1 MASGKYDYLHKKNG
15 YGKVKEVE
23 YGDTM
28 ETVSAS
34 SDAPSANSYKPRQ
47 TKIRTS
53 ALDAAHLRND
63 RSRLK
68 SEIGKIQNTLVSGE
82 LYKNGANKAAAD
94 RDYHNK
100 YNRMKSLEKELATID
115 TKLKSYEYDEYLD
128 DLHENNFGGRFEANL
143 AQGRLSQDS
152 SAAWNKYLSNPTDEN
167 RQLAEHIDYVA
178 EQFGANNKK
187 VLAEDGLISKSLA
200 NYLPQLKD
208 QTKAQIIGGLGGA
221 AAGAGVALGAGLL
234 APTPEEVVTVPTL
247 AVKGLKTGIT
257 AASGLYSYGNM
268 RGAAFR
274 ELISSGVD
282 EETARAAASDEA
294 LISGL
299 IEMADTGI
307 DIKMLGIGK
316 LIDNVGKFGLKTAT
330 KLLAKEGTEAA
341 TEKSIKKVVS
351 ALGKYGLNIAQEAA
365 EEGSQEIVSIANQQR
380 ALEGNTGKADL
391 LLNSIRKGFNLNA
404 AEKGQVL
411 ESAAEG
417 AKIASMLGGAT
428 MVGTGIA
435 NRAIDNRNNRMYSE
449 TGRTFSETGT
459 VDDVIK
465 TGLESAPETE
475 SYRLAQEIQAKREAG
490 IEPTYAEIGK
500 LHIENI
506 RTINE
511 EEGNSEINTEETY
524 EISAS
529 EPFSHNDI
537 REPLYNNGVN
547 NVEFTNADR
556 LLNELAIE
564 TQTAKLSE
572 AENHFGE
579 NGKKAFRNY
588 YQQEN
593 SVEDYYNGFSRFY
606 EAGKVGL
613 PFDKVNTV
621 YSKGISPAVQY
632 AAYAAGQNDENVY
645 LKRDKSASKV
655 FYPKGNLVINEYS
668 EKLSKAEADFYNR
681 LSAITGNKIEFV
693 GMDSIAD
700 GAADGSYSKGLINAE
715 IGTEETRYVV
725 ISHEITHG
733 LQRTSPQEYRAY
745 RNYAVQLAE
754 KSNGG
759 DVSIVEQ
766 YSRLYKT
773 DTENA
778 MDEVAADFTKRIF
791 KDKTEME
798 RFINDN
804 IQDNRNML
812 EKFFDTVKAF
822 VDKIKNAFKGDKN
835 AMDKA
840 AVDEFGTTISEL
852 EEARRLWLKALKA
865 TDEKV
870 KATQKQEWSDIE
882 ENNTVKYSLNPKFAR
897 QIDNWDGK
905 SNTIFKVGTT
915 SDALKSIGIKDKGII
930 WYGTKIAKILEKHHK
945 ITRDIIKQVPNILEN
960 PVLIMKSQK
969 FGTRIVLMGELM
981 DSDNNPIVAVLEL
994 QPTNKGGQVLD
1005 LNIIA
1010 SAYVKDDNPIGFIK
1024 RSELLYIDENKERT
1038 EKWFNAVGLQ
1048 LPSVAKPFGSI
1059 GKVTYNDG
1067 NVNIEGIPF
1076 REYMQANDIQFSLKN
1091 KNLDID
1097 SRIPF
1102 THLRNYI
1109 NVSKGD
1115 SASLNKLEDAV
1126 KGIKRGTYVNK
1137 ATEYMADINR
1147 ETINKALHPKSGK
1160 MNNFST
1166 RYIDNLNAMQ
1176 VLPELFREAVY
1187 IDSKPPQKSK
1197 NKGKA
1202 IQNYHHF
1209 VAPLYMNNDEYRALI
1224 TAREKTNSN
1233 TLYVL
1238 RVEVLPIKKRQS
1250 VGSSANAVSLLR
1262 GLPFDISVADLVNG
1276 VNIYDYSNQSAKS
1289 YGIQDVKFSL
1299 KKPVEESGNLIALH
1313 NLTREKLEKTLK
1325 LGGFPMPSIAIT
1337 KADIPHTNF
1346 GDITLVMSKSTID
1359 PKANK
1364 KNVVYSADAW
1374 TPVFPQIEYEA
1385 DRKVQSKISKKF
1397 YELANKLGYDAV
1409 RPMYNYVNDMERELQ
1424 VNNGEKGIIDKLKED
1439 TSMMNLYL
1447 ADVGKEQVQPIY
1459 KEVITK
1465 LKDSEVE
1472 LYEYLIKGLG
1482 KDTLLDLTPKN
1493 GESPITRRRAWLEE
1507 HEESLKTVYGDY
1519 LKKTGIPEE
1528 TVNEMMSN
1536 DKIAKSLIR
1545 GAVYARNYL
1554 KNGSEK
1560 RSSEY
1565 DGEAT
1570 KNAIRKAVDKGAY
1583 EEWLNKLF
1591 KGIEKSTGVYNNKD
1605 LYTPSGNRRTF
1616 KQTHYPVTLENIVKS
1631 MAGQNNGDTK
1641 NVSGFYGIKSLRAGT
1656 AERFKSIAA
1665 MHDKEG
1671 RLQHLSEEQ
1680 AAAINDSLSNRL
1692 DDIINKI
1699 LRTKPHS
1706 QYDND
1711 FIMMDS
1717 IGNILVEVGDS
1728 GKYTVDNIEKIFSKY
1743 GYKINNGLAAEI
1755 RDLLFDTSQ
1764 MPVNIFEAKPER
1776 AVGFDEVLAAVVPD
1790 TTDNAFIESLKSAGI
1805 ENIIE
1810 YKQDDEQSRLD
1821 AVNSVDDAKFSL
1833 KRKKIDNGN
1842 EDTYNKYRWAM
1853 DNGLLSNAESAV
1865 FFENIGAIKRG
1876 EKFRKTYDGYYMIPT
1891 GENGINNTIVITDGN
1906 YIEPS
1911 IESVI
1916 KINADNETDIETF
1929 REDIYESKSG
1939 MHSSASKI
1947 VRSYE
1952 EKGILVEY
1960 KRSDIWLYDG
1970 IRTYYGES
1978 DRRTVGRDR
1987 RDNSRQRYG
1996 NGSLGESGR
2005 FSLKGDILKENVAL
2019 KKYNEY
2025 LKAQMKLTKEYKVNS
2040 KQLDKLVK
2048 ELIKENNSN
2057 IDKEELFNRL
2067 DGFYTYLQN
2076 SNELAWDDIK
2086 SKALDIAKDIIKESV
2101 IVNDEYYETYKDLKR
2116 FLKNTDI
2123 TISEADRADFP
2134 DGYNNF
2140 RKANF
2145 GRLKLVNNGTNI
2157 DSIYQELDDMFPEY
2171 FDAEQYITAAEQ
2183 AQNIVDVLDM
2193 LSEYEM
2199 QPDNYYVEQGAQ
2211 FLADDI
2217 IERYFDIPQEKPTFA
2232 DKKQN
2237 ELIHQKIESGKK
2249 IRSMREQRDKDIK
2262 DNTLATQ
2269 MHEGAKAAKT
2279 RRLKNEEIERIKQL
2293 SKERIKKLHKD
2304 KKTSIENL
2312 KNRQKEKETRMS
2324 DKRKRSILRNRII
2337 RHINP
2342 MKTKLLKPSDNN
2354 HIPESMRTTVA
2365 NILDAI
2371 NLESKYSYDPL
2382 TGKRRN
2388 DNLGI
2393 PTKRTEEFLNLKEQY
2408 QDILKSDSANEIII
2422 DPSLLGDSGAGIES
2436 IIDEVI
2442 KMRNI
2447 RLDDMTL
2454 EQLNTVWDVL
2464 RAVEASIT
2472 NAGKTLSSQ
2481 KYKTTSAFAEA
2492 FVSDTSSRKNKKSY
2506 TRKHY
2511 SLDLETPYTF
2521 FSHYGQAG
2529 KDFYRMLRNAQDYEQ
2544 TIQSELTSKME
2555 NVVSSEQR
2563 KKLEKEIIEFTTE
2576 NGDNLILSKAHI
2588 MNIYLLSKRKQA
2600 EGHLYGSGIRQPEI
2614 NRKIRRG
2621 TKDIRITQEDLN
2633 KLFSNLTS
2641 KEKSIADN
2649 MQKLTLFLAEKGNKT
2664 TMSVYGYEKF
2674 TDPNYWTIKSAKE
2687 GLQQNVEEGQDLA
2700 RSIRNM
2706 GAAKATVPKAS
2717 NALEIGSVF
2726 EVFDN
2731 HASEMITYAAWLAP
2745 MEDAN
2750 RLFNFSFRDE
2760 DGNKTGITM
2769 KDLLNRIGGER
2780 SADYW
2785 MNLMKDIQNGISMP
2799 ADDAMSGIVNK
2810 AIGNVRKAAVASNI
2824 RVVVQQPTAY
2834 LRAAAVLSPEN
2845 MIEGLVKGATKGN
2858 GWKKAVKYAPIAAIK
2873 KVGGFEVSSNPK
2885 QLSEILYSSETKKGK
2900 AISFAK
2906 EFPTFGAGA
2915 ADAITWGAI
2924 WNACELQVEKTKTN
2938 LTVGSESFYKATAE
2952 LFTEVIDQT
2961 QVVDGVLQRS
2971 QAMRSS
2977 NMLNKQATAFMG
2989 EPTLSLNLLMRTYDA
3004 WHNET
3009 IPKKRSAAL
3018 KNMSRAAFALILS
3031 NVAVAIAQ
3039 SAIDALRDDDEEKDY
3054 LDRFLTA
3061 LTGLT
3066 GDEKTRLQLAKN
3078 IALGGNIGNSM
3089 NVLTWIPYIKDMFS
3103 ICQGYTIERMDAS
3116 AFGDFI
3122 SAAQDAIKSFSGEGK
3137 WTMGYAA
3144 TKTVMTG
3151 AKLFGSSVSNLM
3163 RDIESILRSVLIETE
3178 NWKELYN
3185 MEKGMYN
3192 LNTQTSRFFDILYQA
3207 LESGDSSS
3215 YDYIAEDLIENGI
3228 KPKSIESSMRAHR
3241 KNAENPKYKK
3251 EDMGAGIKLKFKED
3265 EKKKEEKF
3273 EVDNLSS
3280 SQYIEYMHIREKIL
3294 DDIISDYEA
3303 KGLGKMDVKTA
3314 NSLLDAAYEY
3324 ANKVS
3329 LEEASDGKYE
3339 IDEKWIRDIS
3349 NKSGSYSS
3357 VASQIMQRKK
3367 KNK

>member
-100 YNRMKSLEKELATID
+100 YNRMKSLEKELAKID

-128 DLHENNFGGRFEANL
+128 DTHKNNFGGRFEANL

-152 SAAWNKYLSNPTDEN
+152 SAAWNKYLSNPTEEN

-307 DIKMLGIGK
+307 DLATLGIGK
-316 LIDNVGKFGLKTAT
+316 LINNVGKFGLKQTA
-330 KLLAKEGTEAA
+330 KQVAKEGTEAA

-404 AEKGQVL
+404 AEKAQVL

-435 NRAIDNRNNRMYSE
+435 NRAIENRNNRMYSE
-449 TGRTFSETGT
+449 AGRTFSETET
-459 VDDVIK
+459 VDDVIQ

-475 SYRLAQEIQAKREAG
+475 SYRLAQEIRAKREAG
-490 IEPTYAEIGK
+490 IEPTDAEIGK

-511 EEGNSEINTEETY
+511 EEANSAINAEETSEI
-524 EISAS
+524 SVS

-572 AENHFGE
+572 VENHFGE

-593 SVEDYYNGFSRFY
+593 SVNDYYNGFSRFY

-632 AAYAAGQNDENVY
+632 AAYAAGQNDEKVY

-668 EKLSKAEADFYNR
+668 KKLSKAEADFYNR

-693 GMDSIAD
+693 RMDSIAD

-804 IQDNRNML
+804 IQDNRSML

-822 VDKIKNAFKGDKN
+822 VDKIKNAFKGDKK

-870 KATQKQEWSDIE
+870 KATQTDTVSIVNTNNDIQFSLKNINGNQIVWV
-882 ENNTVKYSLNPKFAR
+882 ENSHLTNKELKNPHA
-897 QIDNWDGK
+897 
-905 SNTIFKVGTT
+905 
-915 SDALKSIGIKDKGII
+915 
-930 WYGTKIAKILEKHHK
+930 IAKYIEAHIGEVYTIIESGQKVYIGKDLPKEYTRSKYTSYLRKTNDQMVKAKAKATGELGLLIETATNRRWEETRHTHNKDAKYGIYRYDSRFAFPVKDNNGK
-945 ITRDIIKQVPNILEN
+945 ITNVRAYDVELIIRNASNRKKYLYDIVNIKENTANANILQQRVNRSAAHNAAKRSSVSEDN
-960 PVLIMKSQK
+960 VAQYKTDVKFSLKKPV
-969 FGTRIVLMGELM
+969 E
-981 DSDNNPIVAVLEL
+981 DNNS
-994 QPTNKGGQVLD
+994 N
-1005 LNIIA
+1005 
-1010 SAYVKDDNPIGFIK
+1010 
-1024 RSELLYIDENKERT
+1024 IDENKERT
-1038 EKWFNAVGLQ
+1038 EKRFNAVGLQ

-1076 REYMQANDIQFSLKN
+1076 REYIQGNDIQFSLKN

-1299 KKPVEESGNLIALH
+1299 KKPVEESGNLNESKRFSFEDSDGNQLTKEQAEFFKDSKVRDENG
-1313 NLTREKLEKTLK
+1313 NLKVMYHGTPNGT
-1325 LGGFPMPSIAIT
+1325 FT
-1337 KADIPHTNF
+1337 KFRTGTYF
-1346 GDITLVMSKSTID
+1346 T
-1359 PKANK
+1359 
-1364 KNVVYSADAW
+1364 
-1374 TPVFPQIEYEA
+1374 
-1385 DRKVQSKISKKF
+1385 
-1397 YELANKLGYDAV
+1397 
-1409 RPMYNYVNDMERELQ
+1409 DMQ
-1424 VNNGEKGIIDKLKED
+1424 W
-1439 TSMMNLYL
+1439 Y
-1447 ADVGKEQVQPIY
+1447 ADVY
-1459 KEVITK
+1459 KAQGASSI
-1465 LKDSEVE
+1465 S
-1472 LYEYLIKGLG
+1472 Y
-1482 KDTLLDLTPKN
+1482 
-1493 GESPITRRRAWLEE
+1493 
-1507 HEESLKTVYGDY
+1507 
-1519 LKKTGIPEE
+1519 KKTADNPSVYEVYLNIKKPFDTRNPKERRIFNDEFYRQWGTGTPLMESGLPDWVDGMDLQEFIEENEYDYDGLILDEGGIP
-1528 TVNEMMSN
+1528 
-1536 DKIAKSLIR
+1536 D
-1545 GAVYARNYL
+1545 G
-1554 KNGSEK
+1554 NG
-1560 RSSEY
+1560 
-1565 DGEAT
+1565 
-1570 KNAIRKAVDKGAY
+1570 
-1583 EEWLNKLF
+1583 
-1591 KGIEKSTGVYNNKD
+1591 
-1605 LYTPSGNRRTF
+1605 
-1616 KQTHYPVTLENIVKS
+1616 
-1631 MAGQNNGDTK
+1631 
-1641 NVSGFYGIKSLRAGT
+1641 GIKSRGLSYVVFSPEQVKNIDNLNPT
-1656 AERFKSIAA
+1656 DDPDIRF
-1665 MHDKEG
+1665 
-1671 RLQHLSEEQ
+1671 RL
-1680 AAAINDSLSNRL
+1680 
-1692 DDIINKI
+1692 
-1699 LRTKPHS
+1699 
-1706 QYDND
+1706 
-1711 FIMMDS
+1711 
-1717 IGNILVEVGDS
+1717 
-1728 GKYTVDNIEKIFSKY
+1728 
-1743 GYKINNGLAAEI
+1743 
-1755 RDLLFDTSQ
+1755 
-1764 MPVNIFEAKPER
+1764 
-1776 AVGFDEVLAAVVPD
+1776 
-1790 TTDNAFIESLKSAGI
+1790 
-1805 ENIIE
+1805 
-1810 YKQDDEQSRLD
+1810 
-1821 AVNSVDDAKFSL
+1821 
-1833 KRKKIDNGN
+1833 KKIDNGN
-1842 EDTYNKYRWAM
+1842 EDTYNKYRWAI

-1891 GENGINNTIVITDGN
+1891 GENGINNTIVITDGD
-1906 YIEPS
+1906 YIKPS

-1916 KINADNETDIETF
+1916 KINIDNETELSNV
-1929 REDIYESKSG
+1929 REDIYESKAG
-1939 MHSSASKI
+1939 MHSSTSEI
-1947 VRSYE
+1947 VRGYE
-1952 EKGILVEY
+1952 EEGISIEY
-1960 KRSDIWLYDG
+1960 KREDIWIYDG
-1970 IRTYYGES
+1970 ISSE
-1978 DRRTVGRDR
+1978 VGRKNAENEGVYR
-1987 RDNSRQRYG
+1987 NNSRQR
-1996 NGSLGESGR
+1996 NGRGSFGEDKN
-2005 FSLKGDILKENVAL
+2005 FSLKGDILKENAAL

-2067 DGFYTYLQN
+2067 DEFYTYLQN

-2086 SKALDIAKDIIKESV
+2086 GKALDIAKDIIKESV

-2145 GRLKLVNNGTNI
+2145 GRLKLVNDGTNI

-2249 IRSMREQRDKDIK
+2249 IRSMREQRNKDIK
-2262 DNTLATQ
+2262 DNTLANQ
-2269 MHEGAKAAKT
+2269 MYEGAKAAKA

-2312 KNRQKEKETRMS
+2312 KIRQKEKETRMS

-2442 KMRNI
+2442 KMRNV

-2454 EQLNTVWDVL
+2454 EQLNIVWDVL

-2472 NAGKTLSSQ
+2472 NAGKMLSYQ

-2492 FVSDTSSRKNKKSY
+2492 FVSDTSSRRNKKSY

-2834 LRAAAVLSPEN
+2834 IRAAAVLSPEN

-2873 KVGGFEVSSNPK
+2873 KVGGFEVGSNPK

-3039 SAIDALRDDDEEKDY
+3039 SAIDAIRDDDEEKDY

-3066 GDEKTRLQLAKN
+3066 GDEKTKLQLAKN

-3228 KPKSIESSMRAHR
+3228 KPKSIENSMRAHR

-3251 EDMGAGIKLKFKED
+3251 EDMGAGIKLKFEEG

-3273 EVDNLSS
+3273 DVDNLSS
-3280 SQYIEYMHIREKIL
+3280 NQYIEYMHLREKIL

-3303 KGLGKMDVKTA
+3303 KGLGKMDAETA

-3339 IDEKWIRDIS
+3339 IEEKWIRDIS
-3349 NKSGSYSS
+3349 NKSGSSSS
-3357 VASQIMQRKK
+3357 VASQIIRRKK

>member
-34 SDAPSANSYKPRQ
+34 SDAPSSNSYKPRQ

-82 LYKNGANKAAAD
+82 LYKNGVNKAAAD

-100 YNRMKSLEKELATID
+100 YNRMKSLEKELAAID

-128 DLHENNFGGRFEANL
+128 DTHKNNFGGRFEANL

-152 SAAWNKYLSNPTDEN
+152 SAAWNKYLSNPTEEN

-257 AASGLYSYGNM
+257 AASGLYSYGNI

-282 EETARAAASDEA
+282 EETARAAANDEA

-330 KLLAKEGTEAA
+330 KLLAKEGAEAA

-391 LLNSIRKGFNLNA
+391 LLNSIRKGFNLNE
-404 AEKGQVL
+404 AEKRQVL

-435 NRAIDNRNNRMYSE
+435 NRAIDNRNNRIYSE
-449 TGRTFSETGT
+449 TGRTFSGTET
-459 VDDVIK
+459 VDDVIQ

-490 IEPTYAEIGK
+490 IEPTDAEIGK

-511 EEGNSEINTEETY
+511 EEANSKINAKETS

-547 NVEFTNADR
+547 NVELTNADR

-564 TQTAKLSE
+564 TQTAKLIE
-572 AENHFGE
+572 AENRFGE

-593 SVEDYYNGFSRFY
+593 SVDDYYNGFSRFY

-632 AAYAAGQNDENVY
+632 AAYAAGQNDEKVY
-645 LKRDKSASKV
+645 LERDKSASKV

-668 EKLSKAEADFYNR
+668 KKLSKAEADFYNS

-759 DVSIVEQ
+759 NVSIVEQ

-804 IQDNRNML
+804 IQDNRSML

-822 VDKIKNAFKGDKN
+822 VDKIKNAFKGDKK

-840 AVDEFGTTISEL
+840 TVDEFGTTISEL

-870 KATQKQEWSDIE
+870 KATQTDTVSTV
-882 ENNTVKYSLNPKFAR
+882 NTN
-897 QIDNWDGK
+897 
-905 SNTIFKVGTT
+905 
-915 SDALKSIGIKDKGII
+915 
-930 WYGTKIAKILEKHHK
+930 
-945 ITRDIIKQVPNILEN
+945 
-960 PVLIMKSQK
+960 
-969 FGTRIVLMGELM
+969 
-981 DSDNNPIVAVLEL
+981 
-994 QPTNKGGQVLD
+994 
-1005 LNIIA
+1005 
-1010 SAYVKDDNPIGFIK
+1010 
-1024 RSELLYIDENKERT
+1024 
-1038 EKWFNAVGLQ
+1038 
-1048 LPSVAKPFGSI
+1048 
-1059 GKVTYNDG
+1059 
-1067 NVNIEGIPF
+1067 
-1076 REYMQANDIQFSLKN
+1076 NDIQFSLKN

-1102 THLRNYI
+1102 THLNDYI

-1137 ATEYMADINR
+1137 ATEYRADINST
-1147 ETINKALHPKSGK
+1147 TIKKAIYPTNGNFNK
-1160 MNNFST
+1160 FS
-1166 RYIDNLNAMQ
+1166 IKHINNLNAIR
-1176 VLPELFREAVY
+1176 VLSKLFEEAVY
-1187 IDSKPPQKSK
+1187 VDSKPPQKSK

-1202 IQNYHHF
+1202 IQDYHHF

-1238 RVEVLPIKKRQS
+1238 RVEVLQTKKAT
-1250 VGSSANAVSLLR
+1250 SAAAQQNAVSHSNR
-1262 GLPFDISVADLVNG
+1262 LPSDISVADLVNG
-1276 VNIYDYSNQSAKS
+1276 VNIYDYANQSAKS

-1299 KKPVEESGNLIALH
+1299 KKPVEES
-1313 NLTREKLEKTLK
+1313 
-1325 LGGFPMPSIAIT
+1325 
-1337 KADIPHTNF
+1337 
-1346 GDITLVMSKSTID
+1346 
-1359 PKANK
+1359 
-1364 KNVVYSADAW
+1364 
-1374 TPVFPQIEYEA
+1374 
-1385 DRKVQSKISKKF
+1385 
-1397 YELANKLGYDAV
+1397 
-1409 RPMYNYVNDMERELQ
+1409 VN
-1424 VNNGEKGIIDKLKED
+1424 
-1439 TSMMNLYL
+1439 
-1447 ADVGKEQVQPIY
+1447 
-1459 KEVITK
+1459 
-1465 LKDSEVE
+1465 
-1472 LYEYLIKGLG
+1472 
-1482 KDTLLDLTPKN
+1482 
-1493 GESPITRRRAWLEE
+1493 
-1507 HEESLKTVYGDY
+1507 
-1519 LKKTGIPEE
+1519 
-1528 TVNEMMSN
+1528 
-1536 DKIAKSLIR
+1536 
-1545 GAVYARNYL
+1545 
-1554 KNGSEK
+1554 
-1560 RSSEY
+1560 
-1565 DGEAT
+1565 
-1570 KNAIRKAVDKGAY
+1570 
-1583 EEWLNKLF
+1583 
-1591 KGIEKSTGVYNNKD
+1591 
-1605 LYTPSGNRRTF
+1605 
-1616 KQTHYPVTLENIVKS
+1616 
-1631 MAGQNNGDTK
+1631 
-1641 NVSGFYGIKSLRAGT
+1641 
-1656 AERFKSIAA
+1656 
-1665 MHDKEG
+1665 
-1671 RLQHLSEEQ
+1671 
-1680 AAAINDSLSNRL
+1680 
-1692 DDIINKI
+1692 
-1699 LRTKPHS
+1699 
-1706 QYDND
+1706 
-1711 FIMMDS
+1711 
-1717 IGNILVEVGDS
+1717 
-1728 GKYTVDNIEKIFSKY
+1728 
-1743 GYKINNGLAAEI
+1743 
-1755 RDLLFDTSQ
+1755 
-1764 MPVNIFEAKPER
+1764 
-1776 AVGFDEVLAAVVPD
+1776 
-1790 TTDNAFIESLKSAGI
+1790 
-1805 ENIIE
+1805 
-1810 YKQDDEQSRLD
+1810 
-1821 AVNSVDDAKFSL
+1821 L
-1833 KRKKIDNGN
+1833 KRKNIDNGN
-1842 EDTYNKYRWAM
+1842 EDTYNKYRWAI

-1929 REDIYESKSG
+1929 REDIYESKSR
-1939 MHSSASKI
+1939 MHSSSSKV

-1978 DRRTVGRDR
+1978 DRRTVGRNR
-1987 RDNSRQRYG
+1987 RDNSSQQYG
-1996 NGSLGESGR
+1996 NGSLGERGR
-2005 FSLKGDILKENVAL
+2005 FSLKGDILKENAAL

-2067 DGFYTYLQN
+2067 DEFYTYLQN
-2076 SNELAWDDIK
+2076 SDELAWDDIK
-2086 SKALDIAKDIIKESV
+2086 GKALDIAKDIIKESV
-2101 IVNDEYYETYKDLKR
+2101 IVNDEYYETYKELKR

-2237 ELIHQKIESGKK
+2237 ELIHQKIETGEK

-2293 SKERIKKLHKD
+2293 SKERIEKLHKD

-2342 MKTKLLKPSDNN
+2342 MKTKLLKPSDKN

-2393 PTKRTEEFLNLKEQY
+2393 PTKRTEEFLNLKELY
-2408 QDILKSDSANEIII
+2408 QDILRKDENGEWVNDLAKEMVI
-2422 DPSLLGDSGAGIES
+2422 DPALLGESSAGIDGK
-2436 IIDEVI
+2436 IDEVI

-2472 NAGKTLSSQ
+2472 NAGKMLSYQ

-2521 FSHYGQAG
+2521 FSHYGQVG
-2529 KDFYRMLRNAQDYEQ
+2529 KDFFRILRNAQDHQ
-2544 TIQSELTSKME
+2544 KIIQIELRDKIS
-2555 NVVSSEQR
+2555 VSSEQ
-2563 KKLEKEIIEFTTE
+2563 KNNLENDMVEFTTE
-2576 NGDNLILSKAHI
+2576 NGDNLVLSKAHI
-2588 MNIYLLSKRKQA
+2588 MNIYLLSKREQA
-2600 EGHLYGSGIRQPEI
+2600 VKHLYKGGIRQPEI

-2633 KLFSNLTS
+2633 KLFSNLTTE
-2641 KEKSIADN
+2641 EKSIADN
-2649 MQKLTLFLAEKGNKT
+2649 MQKLTLFLAEQGNKA

-2674 TDPNYWTIKSAKE
+2674 TDPNYWPIKSAKE
-2687 GLQQNVEEGQDLA
+2687 ETARDVEKRQDLA

-2706 GAAKATVPKAS
+2706 GAAKATKPKAS

-2726 EVFDN
+2726 EVFAN

-2760 DGNKTGITM
+2760 DGNKKETTM
-2769 KDLLNRIGGER
+2769 SDLLNRIGGDH
-2780 SADYW
+2780 SDNYW
-2785 MNLMKDIQNGISMP
+2785 LNLMEDVQNGISAP
-2799 ADDAMSGIVNK
+2799 ADESMSGIVNK
-2810 AIGNVRKAAVASNI
+2810 AIGNVKKAAVASNI
-2824 RVVVQQPTAY
+2824 RVIVQQPTAY
-2834 LRAAAVLSPEN
+2834 LRAAVVLSPEN
-2845 MIEGLVKGATKGN
+2845 MID
-2858 GWKKAVKYAPIAAIK
+2858 WKAETAAVTT
-2873 KVGGFEVSSNPK
+2873 
-2885 QLSEILYSSETKKGK
+2885 IL
-2900 AISFAK
+2900 
-2906 EFPTFGAGA
+2906 
-2915 ADAITWGAI
+2915 
-2924 WNACELQVEKTKTN
+2924 QKT
-2938 LTVGSESFYKATAE
+2938 
-2952 LFTEVIDQT
+2952 
-2961 QVVDGVLQRS
+2961 
-2971 QAMRSS
+2971 
-2977 NMLNKQATAFMG
+2977 
-2989 EPTLSLNLLMRTYDA
+2989 LL
-3004 WHNET
+3004 
-3009 IPKKRSAAL
+3009 
-3018 KNMSRAAFALILS
+3018 
-3031 NVAVAIAQ
+3031 
-3039 SAIDALRDDDEEKDY
+3039 
-3054 LDRFLTA
+3054 
-3061 LTGLT
+3061 
-3066 GDEKTRLQLAKN
+3066 
-3078 IALGGNIGNSM
+3078 
-3089 NVLTWIPYIKDMFS
+3089 
-3103 ICQGYTIERMDAS
+3103 
-3116 AFGDFI
+3116 
-3122 SAAQDAIKSFSGEGK
+3122 
-3137 WTMGYAA
+3137 
-3144 TKTVMTG
+3144 
-3151 AKLFGSSVSNLM
+3151 
-3163 RDIESILRSVLIETE
+3163 
-3178 NWKELYN
+3178 
-3185 MEKGMYN
+3185 
-3192 LNTQTSRFFDILYQA
+3192 
-3207 LESGDSSS
+3207 
-3215 YDYIAEDLIENGI
+3215 
-3228 KPKSIESSMRAHR
+3228 
-3241 KNAENPKYKK
+3241 
-3251 EDMGAGIKLKFKED
+3251 
-3265 EKKKEEKF
+3265 
-3273 EVDNLSS
+3273 
-3280 SQYIEYMHIREKIL
+3280 
-3294 DDIISDYEA
+3294 
-3303 KGLGKMDVKTA
+3303 KTA
-3314 NSLLDAAYEY
+3314 
-3324 ANKVS
+3324 
-3329 LEEASDGKYE
+3329 
-3339 IDEKWIRDIS
+3339 
-3349 NKSGSYSS
+3349 
-3357 VASQIMQRKK
+3357 
-3367 KNK
+3367 

>member
-100 YNRMKSLEKELATID
+100 YNRMKSLEKELAKID

-128 DLHENNFGGRFEANL
+128 DTHKNNFGGRFEANL

-152 SAAWNKYLSNPTDEN
+152 SAAWNKYLSNPTEEN

-307 DIKMLGIGK
+307 DLATLGIGK
-316 LIDNVGKFGLKTAT
+316 LINNVGKFGLKQTA
-330 KLLAKEGTEAA
+330 KQVAKEGTEAA

-404 AEKGQVL
+404 AEKAQVL

-435 NRAIDNRNNRMYSE
+435 NRAIENRNNRMYSE
-449 TGRTFSETGT
+449 AGRTFSETET
-459 VDDVIK
+459 VDDVIQ

-475 SYRLAQEIQAKREAG
+475 SYRLAQEIRAKREAG
-490 IEPTYAEIGK
+490 IEPTDAEIGK

-511 EEGNSEINTEETY
+511 EEANSEINAEETS
-524 EISAS
+524 EISVS

-572 AENHFGE
+572 VENHFGE

-593 SVEDYYNGFSRFY
+593 SVNDYYNGFSRFY

-632 AAYAAGQNDENVY
+632 AAYAAGQNDEKVY

-668 EKLSKAEADFYNR
+668 KKLSKAEADFYNR

-759 DVSIVEQ
+759 NVSIVEQ
-766 YSRLYKT
+766 YSQLYKT

-791 KDKTEME
+791 KDKNEME

-804 IQDNRNML
+804 IHDNRSML
-812 EKFFDTVKAF
+812 DKFFDTVKAF

-870 KATQKQEWSDIE
+870 KATQKQEWSDTK

-897 QIDNWDGK
+897 QIDNWNGK

-1076 REYMQANDIQFSLKN
+1076 REYMSDIK
-1091 KNLDID
+1091 
-1097 SRIPF
+1097 
-1102 THLRNYI
+1102 
-1109 NVSKGD
+1109 
-1115 SASLNKLEDAV
+1115 E
-1126 KGIKRGTYVNK
+1126 
-1137 ATEYMADINR
+1137 
-1147 ETINKALHPKSGK
+1147 
-1160 MNNFST
+1160 
-1166 RYIDNLNAMQ
+1166 
-1176 VLPELFREAVY
+1176 
-1187 IDSKPPQKSK
+1187 
-1197 NKGKA
+1197 
-1202 IQNYHHF
+1202 
-1209 VAPLYMNNDEYRALI
+1209 
-1224 TAREKTNSN
+1224 N
-1233 TLYVL
+1233 T
-1238 RVEVLPIKKRQS
+1238 
-1250 VGSSANAVSLLR
+1250 ANANILQQR
-1262 GLPFDISVADLVNG
+1262 VNR
-1276 VNIYDYSNQSAKS
+1276 SA
-1289 YGIQDVKFSL
+1289 
-1299 KKPVEESGNLIALH
+1299 AH
-1313 NLTREKLEKTLK
+1313 N
-1325 LGGFPMPSIAIT
+1325 A
-1337 KADIPHTNF
+1337 A
-1346 GDITLVMSKSTID
+1346 
-1359 PKANK
+1359 
-1364 KNVVYSADAW
+1364 
-1374 TPVFPQIEYEA
+1374 
-1385 DRKVQSKISKKF
+1385 
-1397 YELANKLGYDAV
+1397 
-1409 RPMYNYVNDMERELQ
+1409 
-1424 VNNGEKGIIDKLKED
+1424 
-1439 TSMMNLYL
+1439 
-1447 ADVGKEQVQPIY
+1447 
-1459 KEVITK
+1459 
-1465 LKDSEVE
+1465 
-1472 LYEYLIKGLG
+1472 
-1482 KDTLLDLTPKN
+1482 
-1493 GESPITRRRAWLEE
+1493 
-1507 HEESLKTVYGDY
+1507 
-1519 LKKTGIPEE
+1519 
-1528 TVNEMMSN
+1528 
-1536 DKIAKSLIR
+1536 
-1545 GAVYARNYL
+1545 
-1554 KNGSEK
+1554 K
-1560 RSSEY
+1560 RSSVSE
-1565 DGEAT
+1565 
-1570 KNAIRKAVDKGAY
+1570 
-1583 EEWLNKLF
+1583 
-1591 KGIEKSTGVYNNKD
+1591 NN
-1605 LYTPSGNRRTF
+1605 
-1616 KQTHYPVTLENIVKS
+1616 V
-1631 MAGQNNGDTK
+1631 A
-1641 NVSGFYGIKSLRAGT
+1641 
-1656 AERFKSIAA
+1656 
-1665 MHDKEG
+1665 
-1671 RLQHLSEEQ
+1671 
-1680 AAAINDSLSNRL
+1680 
-1692 DDIINKI
+1692 
-1699 LRTKPHS
+1699 
-1706 QYDND
+1706 QY
-1711 FIMMDS
+1711 
-1717 IGNILVEVGDS
+1717 
-1728 GKYTVDNIEKIFSKY
+1728 K
-1743 GYKINNGLAAEI
+1743 
-1755 RDLLFDTSQ
+1755 
-1764 MPVNIFEAKPER
+1764 
-1776 AVGFDEVLAAVVPD
+1776 
-1790 TTDNAFIESLKSAGI
+1790 TD
-1805 ENIIE
+1805 
-1810 YKQDDEQSRLD
+1810 
-1821 AVNSVDDAKFSL
+1821 VKFSL

-1906 YIEPS
+1906 YIKPS

-1916 KINADNETDIETF
+1916 KINIDNETELANV
-1929 REDIYESKSG
+1929 REDIYESKAG
-1939 MHSSASKI
+1939 MHPSANKI
-1947 VRSYE
+1947 VRGYE
-1952 EKGILVEY
+1952 EEGISVEY
-1960 KRSDIWLYDG
+1960 KREDIWIYDG
-1970 IRTYYGES
+1970 ISSE
-1978 DRRTVGRDR
+1978 VGRKNAENEGVYR
-1987 RDNSRQRYG
+1987 NNSRQR
-1996 NGSLGESGR
+1996 NGRGSFGEDKN
-2005 FSLKGDILKENVAL
+2005 FSLKGDILKENAAL

-2086 SKALDIAKDIIKESV
+2086 GKALDIAKDIIKESV

-2393 PTKRTEEFLNLKEQY
+2393 PTKRTEEFLNLKELY

-2717 NALEIGSVF
+2717 NTLEIGSVF

-2760 DGNKTGITM
+2760 DGNKTGTTM

-2780 SADYW
+2780 STDYW

-2810 AIGNVRKAAVASNI
+2810 AIGNVKKAAVASNI

-2858 GWKKAVKYAPIAAIK
+2858 GWEKAVKYAPIAAIK

-2885 QLSEILYSSETKKGK
+2885 QLSEILYSPETKKGK
-2900 AISFAK
+2900 AIAFAK

-2915 ADAITWGAI
+2915 ADAVTWGAI

-2977 NMLNKQATAFMG
+2977 NMYTKQATAFMG

-3054 LDRFLTA
+3054 LERFLTA

-3066 GDEKTRLQLAKN
+3066 GDEKTKLQLAKN

-3089 NVLTWIPYIKDMFS
+3089 NVLTWIPYIKDIFS

-3122 SAAQDAIKSFSGEGK
+3122 SAAQNAIKSFSGEGT

-3192 LNTQTSRFFDILYQA
+3192 LSTQTSRFFDILYQA

-3215 YDYIAEDLIENGI
+3215 YDYIAEDLIKNGI

-3251 EDMGAGIKLKFKED
+3251 EDMGAGIKLKFEEG

-3273 EVDNLSS
+3273 DVDNLSS
-3280 SQYIEYMHIREKIL
+3280 NQYIEYMHLREKIL

-3303 KGLGKMDVKTA
+3303 KGLGKMDAETA

-3367 KNK
+3367 NK

>member
-15 YGKVKEVE
+15 YGKVEEVE

-53 ALDAAHLRND
+53 VLDAAHLRND

-82 LYKNGANKAAAD
+82 LYKNGVNKAAAD

-100 YNRMKSLEKELATID
+100 YNRMKSLEKELAAID

-128 DLHENNFGGRFEANL
+128 DTHKNNFGGRFEANL

-307 DIKMLGIGK
+307 DLATLGIGK
-316 LIDNVGKFGLKTAT
+316 LINNVGKFGLKQTA
-330 KLLAKEGTEAA
+330 KQVAKEGTEAA

-404 AEKGQVL
+404 AEKAQVL

-435 NRAIDNRNNRMYSE
+435 NRAIENRNNRMYSE
-449 TGRTFSETGT
+449 AGRTFSETET
-459 VDDVIK
+459 VDDVIQ

-475 SYRLAQEIQAKREAG
+475 SYRLAQEIRAKREAG
-490 IEPTYAEIGK
+490 IEPTDAEIGK

-511 EEGNSEINTEETY
+511 EEANSAINAEETSEI
-524 EISAS
+524 SVS

-572 AENHFGE
+572 AENYFGE

-593 SVEDYYNGFSRFY
+593 SVDDYYNGFSRFY

-632 AAYAAGQNDENVY
+632 AAYAAGQNDEKVY

-668 EKLSKAEADFYNR
+668 KKLSKAEADFYNR

-759 DVSIVEQ
+759 NVSIVEQ
-766 YSRLYKT
+766 YSQLYKT

-804 IQDNRNML
+804 IQDNRSML

-870 KATQKQEWSDIE
+870 KATQTQEWSNTE

-1076 REYMQANDIQFSLKN
+1076 REYMSDIKENTANANILQQKVNRSAAHNAAKRSSVSENNVAQYKTDVNMEGISFREYMQGNDIQFSLKN

-1102 THLRNYI
+1102 THLNDYI
-1109 NVSKGD
+1109 NVSRGD
-1115 SASLNKLEDAV
+1115 SASLSKLEDAV

-1137 ATEYMADINR
+1137 ATEYRADINST
-1147 ETINKALHPKSGK
+1147 TIKKAIYPTNGNFNK
-1160 MNNFST
+1160 FS
-1166 RYIDNLNAMQ
+1166 IKHINNLNAIR
-1176 VLPELFREAVY
+1176 VLSKLFEEAVY

-1202 IQNYHHF
+1202 IQEYHHF

-1238 RVEVLPIKKRQS
+1238 RVEVLQTKKAT
-1250 VGSSANAVSLLR
+1250 SAAAQQNTVSHSNRLLS
-1262 GLPFDISVADLVNG
+1262 DISVADLVNG
-1276 VNIYDYSNQSAKS
+1276 VNIYDYANQSAKS
-1289 YGIQDVKFSL
+1289 YGI
-1299 KKPVEESGNLIALH
+1299 
-1313 NLTREKLEKTLK
+1313 
-1325 LGGFPMPSIAIT
+1325 
-1337 KADIPHTNF
+1337 
-1346 GDITLVMSKSTID
+1346 
-1359 PKANK
+1359 
-1364 KNVVYSADAW
+1364 
-1374 TPVFPQIEYEA
+1374 
-1385 DRKVQSKISKKF
+1385 
-1397 YELANKLGYDAV
+1397 
-1409 RPMYNYVNDMERELQ
+1409 
-1424 VNNGEKGIIDKLKED
+1424 
-1439 TSMMNLYL
+1439 
-1447 ADVGKEQVQPIY
+1447 
-1459 KEVITK
+1459 
-1465 LKDSEVE
+1465 
-1472 LYEYLIKGLG
+1472 
-1482 KDTLLDLTPKN
+1482 
-1493 GESPITRRRAWLEE
+1493 
-1507 HEESLKTVYGDY
+1507 
-1519 LKKTGIPEE
+1519 
-1528 TVNEMMSN
+1528 
-1536 DKIAKSLIR
+1536 
-1545 GAVYARNYL
+1545 
-1554 KNGSEK
+1554 
-1560 RSSEY
+1560 
-1565 DGEAT
+1565 
-1570 KNAIRKAVDKGAY
+1570 
-1583 EEWLNKLF
+1583 
-1591 KGIEKSTGVYNNKD
+1591 
-1605 LYTPSGNRRTF
+1605 
-1616 KQTHYPVTLENIVKS
+1616 EN
-1631 MAGQNNGDTK
+1631 
-1641 NVSGFYGIKSLRAGT
+1641 
-1656 AERFKSIAA
+1656 
-1665 MHDKEG
+1665 
-1671 RLQHLSEEQ
+1671 
-1680 AAAINDSLSNRL
+1680 
-1692 DDIINKI
+1692 
-1699 LRTKPHS
+1699 
-1706 QYDND
+1706 
-1711 FIMMDS
+1711 
-1717 IGNILVEVGDS
+1717 
-1728 GKYTVDNIEKIFSKY
+1728 
-1743 GYKINNGLAAEI
+1743 
-1755 RDLLFDTSQ
+1755 
-1764 MPVNIFEAKPER
+1764 
-1776 AVGFDEVLAAVVPD
+1776 
-1790 TTDNAFIESLKSAGI
+1790 
-1805 ENIIE
+1805 
-1810 YKQDDEQSRLD
+1810 
-1821 AVNSVDDAKFSL
+1821 AKFSL

-1916 KINADNETDIETF
+1916 KINVDNETDLSKI
-1929 REDIYESKSG
+1929 REDIYESKAG
-1939 MHSSASKI
+1939 MHPSNRTF
-1947 VRSYE
+1947 VRMYKE
-1952 EKGILVEY
+1952 IGVFDEYNREDMRALVEL
-1960 KRSDIWLYDG
+1960 W
-1970 IRTYYGES
+1970 GE
-1978 DRRTVGRDR
+1978 GRDAETSPYNR
-1987 RDNSRQRYG
+1987 NDSSRQR
-1996 NGSLGESGR
+1996 NGRGSFGEDKN
-2005 FSLKGDILKENVAL
+2005 FSLKSDILKENAAL

-2086 SKALDIAKDIIKESV
+2086 GKALDIAKDIIKESV
-2101 IVNDEYYETYKDLKR
+2101 IVNDEYYETYKELKR

-2123 TISEADRADFP
+2123 TISEAERADFP

-2145 GRLKLVNNGTNI
+2145 GRLKLVNDGTNI

-2171 FDAEQYITAAEQ
+2171 FDAEQYITSAEQ

-2262 DNTLATQ
+2262 ENILATQ

-2279 RRLKNEEIERIKQL
+2279 RRLKDEELERIKQL

-2312 KNRQKEKETRMS
+2312 KIRQKEKETRMS

-2342 MKTKLLKPSDNN
+2342 MKTKLLKPSDKN
-2354 HIPESMRTTVA
+2354 HIPEKMRTTVA

-2408 QDILKSDSANEIII
+2408 RDILKSDSANEIII

-2442 KMRNI
+2442 KMRNV

-2454 EQLNTVWDVL
+2454 EQLNIVWDVL

-2563 KKLEKEIIEFTTE
+2563 KKLENEIIEFTTE

>member
-15 YGKVKEVE
+15 YGKVEEVE

-128 DLHENNFGGRFEANL
+128 DTHENNFGGRFEANL

-257 AASGLYSYGNM
+257 AASGLYSYGNI

-404 AEKGQVL
+404 AEKAQVL

-449 TGRTFSETGT
+449 TGRTFSETET
-459 VDDVIK
+459 VDDVIQ

-490 IEPTYAEIGK
+490 IEPTDAEIGK

-511 EEGNSEINTEETY
+511 EEANSEINAEETS
-524 EISAS
+524 EISVS
-529 EPFSHNDI
+529 EPLSHNDI

-547 NVEFTNADR
+547 NVELTNADR

-632 AAYAAGQNDENVY
+632 AAYAAGQNDEKVY
-645 LKRDKSASKV
+645 LKRDKLASKV

-668 EKLSKAEADFYNR
+668 KKLSKAEADFYNR

-693 GMDSIAD
+693 RMDSIAD

-804 IQDNRNML
+804 IQDNRSML

-822 VDKIKNAFKGDKN
+822 VDKIKNAFKGDKK

-870 KATQKQEWSDIE
+870 KATQTDTVSIVNTNNDIQFSLKNINGNQIVWV
-882 ENNTVKYSLNPKFAR
+882 ENSHLTNKELKNPHA
-897 QIDNWDGK
+897 
-905 SNTIFKVGTT
+905 
-915 SDALKSIGIKDKGII
+915 
-930 WYGTKIAKILEKHHK
+930 IAKYIEAHIGEVYTIIESGQKVYIGKDLPKEYTRSKYTSYLRKTNDQMVKAKAKATGELGLLIETATNRRWEETRHTHNKDAKYGIYRYDSRFAFPVKDNNGK
-945 ITRDIIKQVPNILEN
+945 ITNVRAYDVELIIRNASNRKKYLYDIVNIKENTANANILQQRVNRSAAHNAAKRSSVSEDN
-960 PVLIMKSQK
+960 VAQYKTDVKFSLKKPV
-969 FGTRIVLMGELM
+969 E
-981 DSDNNPIVAVLEL
+981 DNNS
-994 QPTNKGGQVLD
+994 N
-1005 LNIIA
+1005 
-1010 SAYVKDDNPIGFIK
+1010 
-1024 RSELLYIDENKERT
+1024 IDENKERT
-1038 EKWFNAVGLQ
+1038 EKRFNAVGLQ

-1067 NVNIEGIPF
+1067 NVNIEGVPF
-1076 REYMQANDIQFSLKN
+1076 REYIQGNDIQFSLKN

-1299 KKPVEESGNLIALH
+1299 KKPVEESGNLNESKRFSFEDSDGNQLTKEQAEFFKDSKVRDENG
-1313 NLTREKLEKTLK
+1313 NLKVMYHGTPNGT
-1325 LGGFPMPSIAIT
+1325 FT
-1337 KADIPHTNF
+1337 KFRTGTYF
-1346 GDITLVMSKSTID
+1346 T
-1359 PKANK
+1359 
-1364 KNVVYSADAW
+1364 
-1374 TPVFPQIEYEA
+1374 
-1385 DRKVQSKISKKF
+1385 
-1397 YELANKLGYDAV
+1397 
-1409 RPMYNYVNDMERELQ
+1409 DMQ
-1424 VNNGEKGIIDKLKED
+1424 W
-1439 TSMMNLYL
+1439 Y
-1447 ADVGKEQVQPIY
+1447 ADVY
-1459 KEVITK
+1459 KAQGASSI
-1465 LKDSEVE
+1465 S
-1472 LYEYLIKGLG
+1472 Y
-1482 KDTLLDLTPKN
+1482 
-1493 GESPITRRRAWLEE
+1493 
-1507 HEESLKTVYGDY
+1507 
-1519 LKKTGIPEE
+1519 KKTADNPSVYEVYLNIKKPFDTRNPKERRIFNDEFYRQWGTGTPLMESGLPDWVDGMDLQEFIEENEYDYDGLILDEGGIP
-1528 TVNEMMSN
+1528 
-1536 DKIAKSLIR
+1536 D
-1545 GAVYARNYL
+1545 G
-1554 KNGSEK
+1554 NG
-1560 RSSEY
+1560 
-1565 DGEAT
+1565 
-1570 KNAIRKAVDKGAY
+1570 
-1583 EEWLNKLF
+1583 
-1591 KGIEKSTGVYNNKD
+1591 
-1605 LYTPSGNRRTF
+1605 
-1616 KQTHYPVTLENIVKS
+1616 
-1631 MAGQNNGDTK
+1631 
-1641 NVSGFYGIKSLRAGT
+1641 GIKSRGLSYVVFSPEQVKNIDNLNPT
-1656 AERFKSIAA
+1656 DDPDIRF
-1665 MHDKEG
+1665 
-1671 RLQHLSEEQ
+1671 RL
-1680 AAAINDSLSNRL
+1680 
-1692 DDIINKI
+1692 
-1699 LRTKPHS
+1699 
-1706 QYDND
+1706 
-1711 FIMMDS
+1711 
-1717 IGNILVEVGDS
+1717 
-1728 GKYTVDNIEKIFSKY
+1728 
-1743 GYKINNGLAAEI
+1743 
-1755 RDLLFDTSQ
+1755 
-1764 MPVNIFEAKPER
+1764 
-1776 AVGFDEVLAAVVPD
+1776 
-1790 TTDNAFIESLKSAGI
+1790 
-1805 ENIIE
+1805 
-1810 YKQDDEQSRLD
+1810 
-1821 AVNSVDDAKFSL
+1821 
-1833 KRKKIDNGN
+1833 KKIDNGN
-1842 EDTYNKYRWAM
+1842 EDTYNKYRWAI

-1891 GENGINNTIVITDGN
+1891 GENGINNTIVITDGD
-1906 YIEPS
+1906 YIKPS

-1916 KINADNETDIETF
+1916 KINIDNETELSNV
-1929 REDIYESKSG
+1929 REDIYESKAG
-1939 MHSSASKI
+1939 MHSSTSEI
-1947 VRSYE
+1947 VRGYE
-1952 EKGILVEY
+1952 EEGISIEY
-1960 KRSDIWLYDG
+1960 KREDIWIYDG
-1970 IRTYYGES
+1970 ISSE
-1978 DRRTVGRDR
+1978 VGRKNAENEGVYR
-1987 RDNSRQRYG
+1987 NNSRQR
-1996 NGSLGESGR
+1996 NGRGSFGEDKN
-2005 FSLKGDILKENVAL
+2005 FSLKGDILKENAAL

-2067 DGFYTYLQN
+2067 DEFYTYLQN

-2086 SKALDIAKDIIKESV
+2086 GKALDIAKDIIKESI

-2237 ELIHQKIESGKK
+2237 ELIHQKIETGEK

-2408 QDILKSDSANEIII
+2408 RDILKSDSANEIII

-2472 NAGKTLSSQ
+2472 NAGKMLSYQ

-2641 KEKSIADN
+2641 EEKSIADN

-2760 DGNKTGITM
+2760 DGNKTGTTM
-2769 KDLLNRIGGER
+2769 KDLLNRIGGEQ
-2780 SADYW
+2780 STNYW

-2799 ADDAMSGIVNK
+2799 ADEAMSGIVNK
-2810 AIGNVRKAAVASNI
+2810 AIGNVKKAAVASNI

-2834 LRAAAVLSPEN
+2834 LRAAVVLSPEN

-2885 QLSEILYSSETKKGK
+2885 QLSEILYSPETKKGK

-2961 QVVDGVLQRS
+2961 QVVDGILQRS

-2977 NMLNKQATAFMG
+2977 NMLIKQATSFMG
-2989 EPTLSLNLLMRTYDA
+2989 EPTSSLNLLMRAYDA
-3004 WHNET
+3004 WRYET

-3054 LDRFLTA
+3054 LERFLTA

-3066 GDEKTRLQLAKN
+3066 GDEKTKFELAKN
-3078 IALGGNIGNSM
+3078 IALGSNIGDSM
-3089 NVLTWIPYIKDMFS
+3089 NILTWIPLVKDMFS
-3103 ICQGYTIERMDAS
+3103 ICQGYTIERMDAKT
-3116 AFGDFI
+3116 FGDFI
-3122 SAAQDAIKSFSGEGK
+3122 SAAQNAIKSFSGEGT

-3144 TKTVMTG
+3144 TKTVLTG
-3151 AKLFGSSVSNLM
+3151 AKLFGSSASNLM

-3192 LNTQTSRFFDILYQA
+3192 LSTQTSRFFDILYQA

-3251 EDMGAGIKLKFKED
+3251 EDMGAGIKLKFEED

-3303 KGLGKMDVKTA
+3303 KGLGKMDAKTA

-3357 VASQIMQRKK
+3357 VASQIIRRKK

>member
-128 DLHENNFGGRFEANL
+128 DTHENNFGGRFEANL

-257 AASGLYSYGNM
+257 AASGLYSYGNI

-274 ELISSGVD
+274 ELISAGVD

-404 AEKGQVL
+404 AEKAQVL

-449 TGRTFSETGT
+449 TGRTFSETET
-459 VDDVIK
+459 VDDVIQ

-490 IEPTYAEIGK
+490 IEPTDAEIGK

-511 EEGNSEINTEETY
+511 EEANSEINAEETS
-524 EISAS
+524 EISVS

-593 SVEDYYNGFSRFY
+593 SVDDYYNVFSRFY

-613 PFDKVNTV
+613 PFDKVNTI

-632 AAYAAGQNDENVY
+632 AAYAAGQNDEKVY

-668 EKLSKAEADFYNR
+668 KKLSKAEADFYNR

-759 DVSIVEQ
+759 NVSIVEQ
-766 YSRLYKT
+766 YSQLYKT

-804 IQDNRNML
+804 IQDNRSML

-822 VDKIKNAFKGDKN
+822 VDKIKNAFKGDKK
-835 AMDKA
+835 AMDKV

-870 KATQKQEWSDIE
+870 KAVKDGQNGMQGSATNSD
-882 ENNTVKYSLNPKFAR
+882 VKNSLKMNEFIKAY
-897 QIDNWDGK
+897 DNWDKK
-905 SNTIFKVGTT
+905 STYIHFEIGTT
-915 SDALKSIGIKDKGII
+915 SEALKSIGVEDR
-930 WYGTKIAKILEKHHK
+930 KITWDSGKILKTLNDHPN
-945 ITRDIIKQVPNILEN
+945 ITDDVIKQVPNILEN
-960 PVLIMKSQK
+960 PVIVMQSKKSDS
-969 FGTRIVLMGELM
+969 RIIIYGDVYDIYNRPVL
-981 DSDNNPIVAVLEL
+981 AVLEL
-994 QPTNKGGQVLD
+994 RPVSRKGLELD
-1005 LNIIA
+1005 TIKIA
-1010 SAYVKDDNPIGFIK
+1010 STYTKTATKD
-1024 RSELLYIDENKERT
+1024 L
-1038 EKWFNAVGLQ
+1038 
-1048 LPSVAKPFGSI
+1048 
-1059 GKVTYNDG
+1059 
-1067 NVNIEGIPF
+1067 
-1076 REYMQANDIQFSLKN
+1076 
-1091 KNLDID
+1091 
-1097 SRIPF
+1097 
-1102 THLRNYI
+1102 
-1109 NVSKGD
+1109 
-1115 SASLNKLEDAV
+1115 
-1126 KGIKRGTYVNK
+1126 
-1137 ATEYMADINR
+1137 
-1147 ETINKALHPKSGK
+1147 
-1160 MNNFST
+1160 
-1166 RYIDNLNAMQ
+1166 
-1176 VLPELFREAVY
+1176 
-1187 IDSKPPQKSK
+1187 
-1197 NKGKA
+1197 
-1202 IQNYHHF
+1202 
-1209 VAPLYMNNDEYRALI
+1209 
-1224 TAREKTNSN
+1224 TARENAQKLINESDI
-1233 TLYVL
+1233 LYVDRDKKRTDTWL
-1238 RVEVLPIKKRQS
+1238 SHNRLSLPLAITEYGSIKNIHQNDDNVKFSVKKPVEVLQTKNAT
-1250 VGSSANAVSLLR
+1250 SAAAQQNAVSHSNRLLS
-1262 GLPFDISVADLVNG
+1262 DISVADLING
-1276 VNIYDYSNQSAKS
+1276 VNIYDYANQSAKS
-1289 YGIQDVKFSL
+1289 YRIQDVKFSL

-1472 LYEYLIKGLG
+1472 LYEYLIKELG

-1493 GESPITRRRAWLEE
+1493 GESPITRRRVWLEE
-1507 HEESLKTVYGDY
+1507 HEEALKTVYGDY

-1536 DKIAKSLIR
+1536 DKIAKSLMR

-1554 KNGSEK
+1554 KNGAEK

-1570 KNAIRKAVDKGAY
+1570 KTAIRKAVDKGAY

-1717 IGNILVEVGDS
+1717 IGYILVEVGDS

-1833 KRKKIDNGN
+1833 KRKNIDNGN
-1842 EDTYNKYRWAM
+1842 EDNYNKYRWAI

-2067 DGFYTYLQN
+2067 DEFYTYLQN
-2076 SNELAWDDIK
+2076 SDELAWDDIK
-2086 SKALDIAKDIIKESV
+2086 GKALDIAKDIIKESV
-2101 IVNDEYYETYKDLKR
+2101 IVNDEYYETYKELKR

-2123 TISEADRADFP
+2123 TISEAERADFP

-2145 GRLKLVNNGTNI
+2145 GRLKLVNDGTNI

-2237 ELIHQKIESGKK
+2237 ELIHQKIESGEK

-2706 GAAKATVPKAS
+2706 GAAKTTKPKAS

-2760 DGNKTGITM
+2760 DGNKTGTTM
-2769 KDLLNRIGGER
+2769 KDLLNRIGGEQ
-2780 SADYW
+2780 STNYW

-2799 ADDAMSGIVNK
+2799 ADEAMSGIVNK
-2810 AIGNVRKAAVASNI
+2810 AIGNVKKAAVASNI

-2834 LRAAAVLSPEN
+2834 LRAAVVLSPEN

-2885 QLSEILYSSETKKGK
+2885 QLSEILYSPETKKGK

-2961 QVVDGVLQRS
+2961 QVVDGILQRS

-2977 NMLNKQATAFMG
+2977 NMLIKQATSFMG
-2989 EPTLSLNLLMRTYDA
+2989 EPTSSLNLLMRAYDA
-3004 WHNET
+3004 WRYET

-3054 LDRFLTA
+3054 LERFLTA

-3066 GDEKTRLQLAKN
+3066 GDEKTKFELAKN
-3078 IALGGNIGNSM
+3078 IALGSNIGDSM
-3089 NVLTWIPYIKDMFS
+3089 NILTWIPLVKDMFS
-3103 ICQGYTIERMDAS
+3103 ICQGYTIERMDAKT
-3116 AFGDFI
+3116 FGDFI
-3122 SAAQDAIKSFSGEGK
+3122 SAAQNAIKSFSGEGT

-3144 TKTVMTG
+3144 TKTVLTG
-3151 AKLFGSSVSNLM
+3151 AKLFGSSASNLM

>member
-100 YNRMKSLEKELATID
+100 YNRMKSLEKELAAID

-128 DLHENNFGGRFEANL
+128 DTHENNFGGRFEANL

-307 DIKMLGIGK
+307 DLATLGIGK
-316 LIDNVGKFGLKTAT
+316 LINNVGKFGLKQTA
-330 KLLAKEGTEAA
+330 KQVAKEGTEAA

-404 AEKGQVL
+404 AEKAQVL

-449 TGRTFSETGT
+449 TGRTFSETET
-459 VDDVIK
+459 VDDVIQ

-490 IEPTYAEIGK
+490 IEPTDAEIGK

-511 EEGNSEINTEETY
+511 EEANSEINAEETS
-524 EISAS
+524 EISVS

-572 AENHFGE
+572 AENYFGE

-593 SVEDYYNGFSRFY
+593 SVDDYYNGFSRFY

-632 AAYAAGQNDENVY
+632 AAYAAGQNDEKVY

-668 EKLSKAEADFYNR
+668 KKLSKAEADFYNR

-804 IQDNRNML
+804 IQDNRSML

-822 VDKIKNAFKGDKN
+822 VDKIKNAFKGDKK

-870 KATQKQEWSDIE
+870 KAIQTDTVSTVNTNNDIQFSLKNINSNQIVWVENSHLTNKELKNPHAIAKYIEAHIGEVYTIIESGQKVYIGKDLPKEYTRSKYTSYLRKTNDQMAKAKAKAAGELGLLIETATNRRWEETRHTHNKDAKYGIYRYDSRFAFPVKDNNGNITNVRAYDVELIIRNASNRKKYLYDIVNIKE
-882 ENNTVKYSLNPKFAR
+882 NTANANILQQRVNRSAAHNAAKRSSVSENNVAQYKTDVKFSLK
-897 QIDNWDGK
+897 K
-905 SNTIFKVGTT
+905 
-915 SDALKSIGIKDKGII
+915 
-930 WYGTKIAKILEKHHK
+930 
-945 ITRDIIKQVPNILEN
+945 
-960 PVLIMKSQK
+960 PV
-969 FGTRIVLMGELM
+969 E
-981 DSDNNPIVAVLEL
+981 DNNP
-994 QPTNKGGQVLD
+994 N
-1005 LNIIA
+1005 
-1010 SAYVKDDNPIGFIK
+1010 
-1024 RSELLYIDENKERT
+1024 IDENKERT

-1048 LPSVAKPFGSI
+1048 LPSVAKQFGSI

-1067 NVNIEGIPF
+1067 KVNIEGIPF
-1076 REYMQANDIQFSLKN
+1076 REYIQGNDIQFSLKN

-1137 ATEYMADINR
+1137 ATEYRADINR

-1202 IQNYHHF
+1202 IQDYHHF

-1262 GLPFDISVADLVNG
+1262 GLPFDISVAHLVNG
-1276 VNIYDYSNQSAKS
+1276 VNIYDYANQSAKS

-1299 KKPVEESGNLIALH
+1299 KKPVEESGN
-1313 NLTREKLEKTLK
+1313 
-1325 LGGFPMPSIAIT
+1325 
-1337 KADIPHTNF
+1337 
-1346 GDITLVMSKSTID
+1346 
-1359 PKANK
+1359 
-1364 KNVVYSADAW
+1364 
-1374 TPVFPQIEYEA
+1374 
-1385 DRKVQSKISKKF
+1385 
-1397 YELANKLGYDAV
+1397 
-1409 RPMYNYVNDMERELQ
+1409 
-1424 VNNGEKGIIDKLKED
+1424 
-1439 TSMMNLYL
+1439 
-1447 ADVGKEQVQPIY
+1447 
-1459 KEVITK
+1459 
-1465 LKDSEVE
+1465 
-1472 LYEYLIKGLG
+1472 
-1482 KDTLLDLTPKN
+1482 
-1493 GESPITRRRAWLEE
+1493 
-1507 HEESLKTVYGDY
+1507 
-1519 LKKTGIPEE
+1519 
-1528 TVNEMMSN
+1528 
-1536 DKIAKSLIR
+1536 
-1545 GAVYARNYL
+1545 
-1554 KNGSEK
+1554 
-1560 RSSEY
+1560 
-1565 DGEAT
+1565 
-1570 KNAIRKAVDKGAY
+1570 
-1583 EEWLNKLF
+1583 
-1591 KGIEKSTGVYNNKD
+1591 
-1605 LYTPSGNRRTF
+1605 
-1616 KQTHYPVTLENIVKS
+1616 
-1631 MAGQNNGDTK
+1631 
-1641 NVSGFYGIKSLRAGT
+1641 
-1656 AERFKSIAA
+1656 
-1665 MHDKEG
+1665 
-1671 RLQHLSEEQ
+1671 
-1680 AAAINDSLSNRL
+1680 
-1692 DDIINKI
+1692 
-1699 LRTKPHS
+1699 
-1706 QYDND
+1706 
-1711 FIMMDS
+1711 
-1717 IGNILVEVGDS
+1717 
-1728 GKYTVDNIEKIFSKY
+1728 
-1743 GYKINNGLAAEI
+1743 
-1755 RDLLFDTSQ
+1755 
-1764 MPVNIFEAKPER
+1764 
-1776 AVGFDEVLAAVVPD
+1776 
-1790 TTDNAFIESLKSAGI
+1790 
-1805 ENIIE
+1805 
-1810 YKQDDEQSRLD
+1810 
-1821 AVNSVDDAKFSL
+1821 L

-1916 KINADNETDIETF
+1916 KINVDNETDLAKI
-1929 REDIYESKSG
+1929 REDIYESKAG
-1939 MHSSASKI
+1939 MHPSNRTF
-1947 VRSYE
+1947 VRMYKE
-1952 EKGILVEY
+1952 IGVFDEYNREDMRALVEL
-1960 KRSDIWLYDG
+1960 W
-1970 IRTYYGES
+1970 GE
-1978 DRRTVGRDR
+1978 GRDAETSPYNR
-1987 RDNSRQRYG
+1987 NDSSRQR
-1996 NGSLGESGR
+1996 NGRGSFGEDKN

-2067 DGFYTYLQN
+2067 DEFYTYLQN
-2076 SNELAWDDIK
+2076 SDELAWDDIK
-2086 SKALDIAKDIIKESV
+2086 GKALDIAKDIIKESV

-2249 IRSMREQRDKDIK
+2249 IRSMREQRDNDIM

-2342 MKTKLLKPSDNN
+2342 MKTKLLKPSDKN
-2354 HIPESMRTTVA
+2354 HIPEKMRTTVA

-2408 QDILKSDSANEIII
+2408 QDILKSDSANEIVI

-2442 KMRNI
+2442 KMRNV

-2454 EQLNTVWDVL
+2454 EQLNIVWDVL
-2464 RAVEASIT
+2464 RAVEASIA
-2472 NAGKTLSSQ
+2472 NAGKMLSYQ

-2492 FVSDTSSRKNKKSY
+2492 FVSDTSSRRNKKSY

-2760 DGNKTGITM
+2760 DGNKTGTTM

-2780 SADYW
+2780 STDYW

-2824 RVVVQQPTAY
+2824 RVIVQQPTAY
-2834 LRAAAVLSPEN
+2834 LRAAVVLSPEN

-2873 KVGGFEVSSNPK
+2873 KVGGFEVGSNPK
-2885 QLSEILYSSETKKGK
+2885 QLSEILYSPETKKGK

-3066 GDEKTRLQLAKN
+3066 GDEKTKLQLAKN

-3303 KGLGKMDVKTA
+3303 KGLGKMDAKTA

>member
-100 YNRMKSLEKELATID
+100 YNHMKSLEKELATID

-128 DLHENNFGGRFEANL
+128 DTHENNFGGRFEANL

-459 VDDVIK
+459 VDDVIQ

-490 IEPTYAEIGK
+490 IEPTDAEIGK

-511 EEGNSEINTEETY
+511 EEANSEINAEETS
-524 EISAS
+524 EISVS

-593 SVEDYYNGFSRFY
+593 SVDDYYNGFSRFY
-606 EAGKVGL
+606 EAGKAGL

-632 AAYAAGQNDENVY
+632 AAYAAGQNDEKVY

-668 EKLSKAEADFYNR
+668 KKLSKAEADFYNR

-693 GMDSIAD
+693 RMDSIAD

-804 IQDNRNML
+804 IQDNRSML

-822 VDKIKNAFKGDKN
+822 VDKIKNAFKGDKK

-865 TDEKV
+865 TDKKV
-870 KATQKQEWSDIE
+870 KATQTQEWSDTK

-945 ITRDIIKQVPNILEN
+945 ITRNIIKQVPNILEN

-1076 REYMQANDIQFSLKN
+1076 REYMSDIK
-1091 KNLDID
+1091 
-1097 SRIPF
+1097 
-1102 THLRNYI
+1102 
-1109 NVSKGD
+1109 
-1115 SASLNKLEDAV
+1115 E
-1126 KGIKRGTYVNK
+1126 
-1137 ATEYMADINR
+1137 
-1147 ETINKALHPKSGK
+1147 
-1160 MNNFST
+1160 
-1166 RYIDNLNAMQ
+1166 
-1176 VLPELFREAVY
+1176 
-1187 IDSKPPQKSK
+1187 
-1197 NKGKA
+1197 
-1202 IQNYHHF
+1202 
-1209 VAPLYMNNDEYRALI
+1209 
-1224 TAREKTNSN
+1224 N
-1233 TLYVL
+1233 T
-1238 RVEVLPIKKRQS
+1238 
-1250 VGSSANAVSLLR
+1250 ANANILQQRENRSAAHNAAKRSSVSENN
-1262 GLPFDISVADLVNG
+1262 VAQ
-1276 VNIYDYSNQSAKS
+1276 YKT
-1289 YGIQDVKFSL
+1289 DVKFSL
-1299 KKPVEESGNLIALH
+1299 KKPVEESGN
-1313 NLTREKLEKTLK
+1313 
-1325 LGGFPMPSIAIT
+1325 
-1337 KADIPHTNF
+1337 
-1346 GDITLVMSKSTID
+1346 
-1359 PKANK
+1359 
-1364 KNVVYSADAW
+1364 
-1374 TPVFPQIEYEA
+1374 
-1385 DRKVQSKISKKF
+1385 
-1397 YELANKLGYDAV
+1397 
-1409 RPMYNYVNDMERELQ
+1409 
-1424 VNNGEKGIIDKLKED
+1424 
-1439 TSMMNLYL
+1439 
-1447 ADVGKEQVQPIY
+1447 
-1459 KEVITK
+1459 
-1465 LKDSEVE
+1465 
-1472 LYEYLIKGLG
+1472 
-1482 KDTLLDLTPKN
+1482 
-1493 GESPITRRRAWLEE
+1493 
-1507 HEESLKTVYGDY
+1507 
-1519 LKKTGIPEE
+1519 
-1528 TVNEMMSN
+1528 
-1536 DKIAKSLIR
+1536 
-1545 GAVYARNYL
+1545 
-1554 KNGSEK
+1554 
-1560 RSSEY
+1560 
-1565 DGEAT
+1565 
-1570 KNAIRKAVDKGAY
+1570 
-1583 EEWLNKLF
+1583 
-1591 KGIEKSTGVYNNKD
+1591 
-1605 LYTPSGNRRTF
+1605 
-1616 KQTHYPVTLENIVKS
+1616 
-1631 MAGQNNGDTK
+1631 
-1641 NVSGFYGIKSLRAGT
+1641 
-1656 AERFKSIAA
+1656 
-1665 MHDKEG
+1665 
-1671 RLQHLSEEQ
+1671 
-1680 AAAINDSLSNRL
+1680 
-1692 DDIINKI
+1692 
-1699 LRTKPHS
+1699 
-1706 QYDND
+1706 
-1711 FIMMDS
+1711 
-1717 IGNILVEVGDS
+1717 
-1728 GKYTVDNIEKIFSKY
+1728 
-1743 GYKINNGLAAEI
+1743 
-1755 RDLLFDTSQ
+1755 
-1764 MPVNIFEAKPER
+1764 
-1776 AVGFDEVLAAVVPD
+1776 
-1790 TTDNAFIESLKSAGI
+1790 
-1805 ENIIE
+1805 
-1810 YKQDDEQSRLD
+1810 
-1821 AVNSVDDAKFSL
+1821 L

-1842 EDTYNKYRWAM
+1842 EDTYNKYRWAI

-1929 REDIYESKSG
+1929 REDIYESKSR

-2067 DGFYTYLQN
+2067 DEFYTYLQN
-2076 SNELAWDDIK
+2076 SDELAWDDIK
-2086 SKALDIAKDIIKESV
+2086 GKALDIAKDIIKESV
-2101 IVNDEYYETYKDLKR
+2101 IVNDEYYETYKELKR

-2123 TISEADRADFP
+2123 TISEAERADFP

-2145 GRLKLVNNGTNI
+2145 GRLKLVNDGTNI

-2237 ELIHQKIESGKK
+2237 ELIHQKIESGEK

-2312 KNRQKEKETRMS
+2312 KIRQKEKETRMS

-2342 MKTKLLKPSDNN
+2342 MKTKLLKPSDKN
-2354 HIPESMRTTVA
+2354 HIPENMRKTVA

-2408 QDILKSDSANEIII
+2408 QDIMKSDSANEIII

-2760 DGNKTGITM
+2760 DGNKTGTTM

-2780 SADYW
+2780 STDYW

-2824 RVVVQQPTAY
+2824 RVIVQQPTAY
-2834 LRAAAVLSPEN
+2834 LRAAVVLSPEN

-2858 GWKKAVKYAPIAAIK
+2858 GWEKAVKYAPIAAIK
-2873 KVGGFEVSSNPK
+2873 KVGGFEVGSNPK
-2885 QLSEILYSSETKKGK
+2885 QLSEILYSPETKKGK

-3066 GDEKTRLQLAKN
+3066 GDEKTKLQLAKN

-3251 EDMGAGIKLKFKED
+3251 EDMGAGIKLKFEEGK
-3265 EKKKEEKF
+3265 KKKEEKF
-3273 EVDNLSS
+3273 DVDNLSS
-3280 SQYIEYMHIREKIL
+3280 NQYIEYMHLREKIL

-3303 KGLGKMDVKTA
+3303 KGLGKMDAKTA

>member
-15 YGKVKEVE
+15 YGKVEEVE

-100 YNRMKSLEKELATID
+100 YNRMKSLEKELAAID

-128 DLHENNFGGRFEANL
+128 DTHENNFGGRFEANL

-257 AASGLYSYGNM
+257 AASGLYSYGNI

-435 NRAIDNRNNRMYSE
+435 NRAIENRNSRMYSE
-449 TGRTFSETGT
+449 TGRTFSETET
-459 VDDVIK
+459 VDDVIQ

-490 IEPTYAEIGK
+490 IEPTDAEIGK

-511 EEGNSEINTEETY
+511 EEVNSEINAEETSG
-524 EISAS
+524 ISVS

-572 AENHFGE
+572 AENYFGE

-593 SVEDYYNGFSRFY
+593 SVDDYYNGFSRFY

-632 AAYAAGQNDENVY
+632 AAYAAGQNDEKVY

-668 EKLSKAEADFYNR
+668 KKLSKAEADFYNR

-693 GMDSIAD
+693 RMDSIAD

-804 IQDNRNML
+804 IQDNRSML

-822 VDKIKNAFKGDKN
+822 VDKIKNAFKGDKK

-870 KATQKQEWSDIE
+870 KATQTDTVSIVNTNNDIQFSLKNINGNQIVWV
-882 ENNTVKYSLNPKFAR
+882 ENSHLTNKELKNPHA
-897 QIDNWDGK
+897 
-905 SNTIFKVGTT
+905 
-915 SDALKSIGIKDKGII
+915 
-930 WYGTKIAKILEKHHK
+930 IAKYIEAHIGEVYTIIESGQKVYIGKDLPKEYTRSKYTSYLRKTNDQMVKAKAKATGELGLLIETATNRRWEETRHTHNKDAKYGIYRYDSRFAFPVKDNNGK
-945 ITRDIIKQVPNILEN
+945 ITNVRAYDVELIIRNASNRKKYLYDIVNIKENTANANILQQRVNRSAAHNAAKRSSVSEDN
-960 PVLIMKSQK
+960 VAQYKTDVKFSLKKPV
-969 FGTRIVLMGELM
+969 E
-981 DSDNNPIVAVLEL
+981 DNNS
-994 QPTNKGGQVLD
+994 N
-1005 LNIIA
+1005 
-1010 SAYVKDDNPIGFIK
+1010 
-1024 RSELLYIDENKERT
+1024 IDENKERT
-1038 EKWFNAVGLQ
+1038 EKRFNAVGLQ

-1076 REYMQANDIQFSLKN
+1076 REYIQGNDIQFSLKN

-1299 KKPVEESGNLIALH
+1299 KKPVEESGNLNESKRFSFEDSDGNQLTKEQAEFFKDSKVRDENG
-1313 NLTREKLEKTLK
+1313 NLKVMYHGTPNGT
-1325 LGGFPMPSIAIT
+1325 FT
-1337 KADIPHTNF
+1337 KFRTGTYF
-1346 GDITLVMSKSTID
+1346 T
-1359 PKANK
+1359 
-1364 KNVVYSADAW
+1364 
-1374 TPVFPQIEYEA
+1374 
-1385 DRKVQSKISKKF
+1385 
-1397 YELANKLGYDAV
+1397 
-1409 RPMYNYVNDMERELQ
+1409 DMQ
-1424 VNNGEKGIIDKLKED
+1424 W
-1439 TSMMNLYL
+1439 Y
-1447 ADVGKEQVQPIY
+1447 ADVY
-1459 KEVITK
+1459 KAQGASSI
-1465 LKDSEVE
+1465 S
-1472 LYEYLIKGLG
+1472 Y
-1482 KDTLLDLTPKN
+1482 
-1493 GESPITRRRAWLEE
+1493 
-1507 HEESLKTVYGDY
+1507 
-1519 LKKTGIPEE
+1519 KKTADNPSVYEVYLNIKKPFDTRNPKERRIFNDEFYRQWGTGTPLMESGLPDWVDGMDLQEFIEENEYDYDGLILDEGGIP
-1528 TVNEMMSN
+1528 
-1536 DKIAKSLIR
+1536 D
-1545 GAVYARNYL
+1545 G
-1554 KNGSEK
+1554 NG
-1560 RSSEY
+1560 
-1565 DGEAT
+1565 
-1570 KNAIRKAVDKGAY
+1570 
-1583 EEWLNKLF
+1583 
-1591 KGIEKSTGVYNNKD
+1591 
-1605 LYTPSGNRRTF
+1605 
-1616 KQTHYPVTLENIVKS
+1616 
-1631 MAGQNNGDTK
+1631 
-1641 NVSGFYGIKSLRAGT
+1641 GIKSRGLSYVVFSPEQVKNIDNLNPT
-1656 AERFKSIAA
+1656 DDPDIRF
-1665 MHDKEG
+1665 
-1671 RLQHLSEEQ
+1671 RL
-1680 AAAINDSLSNRL
+1680 
-1692 DDIINKI
+1692 
-1699 LRTKPHS
+1699 
-1706 QYDND
+1706 
-1711 FIMMDS
+1711 
-1717 IGNILVEVGDS
+1717 
-1728 GKYTVDNIEKIFSKY
+1728 
-1743 GYKINNGLAAEI
+1743 
-1755 RDLLFDTSQ
+1755 
-1764 MPVNIFEAKPER
+1764 
-1776 AVGFDEVLAAVVPD
+1776 
-1790 TTDNAFIESLKSAGI
+1790 
-1805 ENIIE
+1805 
-1810 YKQDDEQSRLD
+1810 
-1821 AVNSVDDAKFSL
+1821 
-1833 KRKKIDNGN
+1833 KKIDNGN
-1842 EDTYNKYRWAM
+1842 EDTYNKYRWAI

-1891 GENGINNTIVITDGN
+1891 GENGINNTIVITDGD
-1906 YIEPS
+1906 YIKPS

-1916 KINADNETDIETF
+1916 KINIDNETELSNV
-1929 REDIYESKSG
+1929 REDIYESKAG
-1939 MHSSASKI
+1939 MHSSTSEI
-1947 VRSYE
+1947 VRGYE
-1952 EKGILVEY
+1952 EEGISIEY
-1960 KRSDIWLYDG
+1960 KREDIWIYDG
-1970 IRTYYGES
+1970 ISSE
-1978 DRRTVGRDR
+1978 VGRKNAENEGVYR
-1987 RDNSRQRYG
+1987 NNSRQR
-1996 NGSLGESGR
+1996 NGRGSFGEDKN
-2005 FSLKGDILKENVAL
+2005 FSLKGDILKENAAL

-2086 SKALDIAKDIIKESV
+2086 GKALDIAKDIIKESV

-2249 IRSMREQRDKDIK
+2249 IRSMREQRNKDIK
-2262 DNTLATQ
+2262 DNTLANQ
-2269 MHEGAKAAKT
+2269 MYEGAKAAKT

-2312 KNRQKEKETRMS
+2312 KIRQKEKETRMS

-2342 MKTKLLKPSDNN
+2342 MKTKLLKPSDKN
-2354 HIPESMRTTVA
+2354 HIPENMRKTVA

-2371 NLESKYSYDPL
+2371 NLESKYSYDPI

-2442 KMRNI
+2442 KMRNV

-2454 EQLNTVWDVL
+2454 EQLNIVWDVL

-2472 NAGKTLSSQ
+2472 NAGKMLSYQ

-2492 FVSDTSSRKNKKSY
+2492 FVSDTSSRRNKKSY

-2633 KLFSNLTS
+2633 KLFSNLTTE
-2641 KEKSIADN
+2641 EKNIADN

-2834 LRAAAVLSPEN
+2834 LRAAVVLSPEN

-3066 GDEKTRLQLAKN
+3066 GDEKTKLQLAKN

-3228 KPKSIESSMRAHR
+3228 KPKSIENSMRAHR

-3251 EDMGAGIKLKFKED
+3251 EDMGAGIKLKFEEG

-3273 EVDNLSS
+3273 DVDNLSS
-3280 SQYIEYMHIREKIL
+3280 NQYIEYMHLREKIL

-3303 KGLGKMDVKTA
+3303 KGLGKMDAETA

>member
-82 LYKNGANKAAAD
+82 LYKNGVNKAAAD

-100 YNRMKSLEKELATID
+100 YNRMKSLEKELAAID

-128 DLHENNFGGRFEANL
+128 DTHKNNFGGRFEANL

-257 AASGLYSYGNM
+257 AASGLYSYGNI

-380 ALEGNTGKADL
+380 TLEGNTGKADL

-404 AEKGQVL
+404 AEKAQVL

-449 TGRTFSETGT
+449 TGRTFSETET
-459 VDDVIK
+459 VDDVIQ

-490 IEPTYAEIGK
+490 IEPTDAEIGK

-511 EEGNSEINTEETY
+511 EEANSEINAEETS
-524 EISAS
+524 EISVS

-593 SVEDYYNGFSRFY
+593 SVDDYYNGFSRFY

-632 AAYAAGQNDENVY
+632 AAYAAGQNDEKVY

-668 EKLSKAEADFYNR
+668 KKLSKAEADFYNR

-693 GMDSIAD
+693 RMDSIAD

-804 IQDNRNML
+804 IQDNRSML

-822 VDKIKNAFKGDKN
+822 VDKIKNAFKGDKK

-870 KATQKQEWSDIE
+870 KATQTDTVSIVNTNNDIQFSLKNINGNQIVWV
-882 ENNTVKYSLNPKFAR
+882 ENSHLTNKELKNPHA
-897 QIDNWDGK
+897 
-905 SNTIFKVGTT
+905 
-915 SDALKSIGIKDKGII
+915 
-930 WYGTKIAKILEKHHK
+930 IAKYIEAHIGEVYTIIESGQKVYIGKDLPKEYTRSKYTSYLRKTNDQMVKAKAKATGELGLLIETATNRRWEETRHTHNKDAKYGIYRYDSRFAFPVKDNNGK
-945 ITRDIIKQVPNILEN
+945 ITNVRAYDVELIIRNASNRKKYLYDIVNIKENTANANILQQRVNRSAAHNAAKRSSVSEDN
-960 PVLIMKSQK
+960 VAQYKTDVKFSLKKPV
-969 FGTRIVLMGELM
+969 E
-981 DSDNNPIVAVLEL
+981 DNNS
-994 QPTNKGGQVLD
+994 N
-1005 LNIIA
+1005 
-1010 SAYVKDDNPIGFIK
+1010 
-1024 RSELLYIDENKERT
+1024 IDENKERT
-1038 EKWFNAVGLQ
+1038 EKRFNAVGLQ

-1067 NVNIEGIPF
+1067 NVNIEGVPF
-1076 REYMQANDIQFSLKN
+1076 REYIQGNDIQFSLKN

-1299 KKPVEESGNLIALH
+1299 KKPVEESGNLNESKRFSFEDSDGNQLTKEQAEFFKDSKVRDENG
-1313 NLTREKLEKTLK
+1313 NLKVMYHGTPNGT
-1325 LGGFPMPSIAIT
+1325 FT
-1337 KADIPHTNF
+1337 KFRTGTYF
-1346 GDITLVMSKSTID
+1346 T
-1359 PKANK
+1359 
-1364 KNVVYSADAW
+1364 
-1374 TPVFPQIEYEA
+1374 
-1385 DRKVQSKISKKF
+1385 
-1397 YELANKLGYDAV
+1397 
-1409 RPMYNYVNDMERELQ
+1409 DMQ
-1424 VNNGEKGIIDKLKED
+1424 W
-1439 TSMMNLYL
+1439 Y
-1447 ADVGKEQVQPIY
+1447 ADVY
-1459 KEVITK
+1459 KAQGASSI
-1465 LKDSEVE
+1465 S
-1472 LYEYLIKGLG
+1472 Y
-1482 KDTLLDLTPKN
+1482 
-1493 GESPITRRRAWLEE
+1493 
-1507 HEESLKTVYGDY
+1507 
-1519 LKKTGIPEE
+1519 KKTADNPSVYEVYLNIKKPFDTRNPKERRIFNDEFYRQWGTGTPLMESGLPDWVDGMDLQEFIEENEYDYDGLILDEGGIP
-1528 TVNEMMSN
+1528 
-1536 DKIAKSLIR
+1536 D
-1545 GAVYARNYL
+1545 G
-1554 KNGSEK
+1554 NG
-1560 RSSEY
+1560 
-1565 DGEAT
+1565 
-1570 KNAIRKAVDKGAY
+1570 
-1583 EEWLNKLF
+1583 
-1591 KGIEKSTGVYNNKD
+1591 
-1605 LYTPSGNRRTF
+1605 
-1616 KQTHYPVTLENIVKS
+1616 
-1631 MAGQNNGDTK
+1631 
-1641 NVSGFYGIKSLRAGT
+1641 GIKSRGLSYVVFSPEQVKNIDNLNPT
-1656 AERFKSIAA
+1656 DDPDIHF
-1665 MHDKEG
+1665 
-1671 RLQHLSEEQ
+1671 RL
-1680 AAAINDSLSNRL
+1680 
-1692 DDIINKI
+1692 
-1699 LRTKPHS
+1699 
-1706 QYDND
+1706 
-1711 FIMMDS
+1711 
-1717 IGNILVEVGDS
+1717 
-1728 GKYTVDNIEKIFSKY
+1728 
-1743 GYKINNGLAAEI
+1743 
-1755 RDLLFDTSQ
+1755 
-1764 MPVNIFEAKPER
+1764 
-1776 AVGFDEVLAAVVPD
+1776 
-1790 TTDNAFIESLKSAGI
+1790 
-1805 ENIIE
+1805 
-1810 YKQDDEQSRLD
+1810 
-1821 AVNSVDDAKFSL
+1821 
-1833 KRKKIDNGN
+1833 KKIDNGN
-1842 EDTYNKYRWAM
+1842 EDTYNKYRWAI

-1891 GENGINNTIVITDGN
+1891 GENGINNTIVITDGD
-1906 YIEPS
+1906 YIKPS

-1916 KINADNETDIETF
+1916 KINIDNETELSNV
-1929 REDIYESKSG
+1929 REDIYESKAG
-1939 MHSSASKI
+1939 MHSSTSEI
-1947 VRSYE
+1947 VRGYE
-1952 EKGILVEY
+1952 EEGISIEY
-1960 KRSDIWLYDG
+1960 KREDIWIYDG
-1970 IRTYYGES
+1970 ISSE
-1978 DRRTVGRDR
+1978 VGRKNAENEGVYR
-1987 RDNSRQRYG
+1987 NNSRQR
-1996 NGSLGESGR
+1996 NGRGSFGEDKN
-2005 FSLKGDILKENVAL
+2005 FSLKGDILKENAAL

-2067 DGFYTYLQN
+2067 DEFYTYLQN

-2086 SKALDIAKDIIKESV
+2086 GKALDIAKDIIKESV

-2312 KNRQKEKETRMS
+2312 KIRQKEKETRMS

-2641 KEKSIADN
+2641 EEKSIADN

-2760 DGNKTGITM
+2760 DGNKTGTTM
-2769 KDLLNRIGGER
+2769 KDLLNRIGGEQ
-2780 SADYW
+2780 STNYW

-2799 ADDAMSGIVNK
+2799 ADEAMSGIVNK
-2810 AIGNVRKAAVASNI
+2810 AIGNVKKAAVASNI

-2834 LRAAAVLSPEN
+2834 LRAAVVLSPEN

-2885 QLSEILYSSETKKGK
+2885 QLSEILYSPETKKGK

-2961 QVVDGVLQRS
+2961 QVVDGILQRS

-2977 NMLNKQATAFMG
+2977 NMYTKQATSFMG
-2989 EPTLSLNLLMRTYDA
+2989 ESTSSLNLLMRAYDA
-3004 WHNET
+3004 WRYET
-3009 IPKKRSAAL
+3009 IPKKRSATL

-3031 NVAVAIAQ
+3031 NVAVAIAK

-3054 LDRFLTA
+3054 LERFLTA

-3066 GDEKTRLQLAKN
+3066 GDEKTKFELAKN
-3078 IALGGNIGNSM
+3078 IALGSNIGDSM
-3089 NVLTWIPYIKDMFS
+3089 NVLTWIPYIKDIFS
-3103 ICQGYTIERMDAS
+3103 ICQGYTIERMDAKT
-3116 AFGDFI
+3116 FGDFI
-3122 SAAQDAIKSFSGEGK
+3122 SAAQNAIKSFSGEGT

-3144 TKTVMTG
+3144 TKTVLTG
-3151 AKLFGSSVSNLM
+3151 AKLFGSSASNLM

-3185 MEKGMYN
+3185 MEKRMYN
-3192 LNTQTSRFFDILYQA
+3192 LSTQTSRFFDILYQA

-3251 EDMGAGIKLKFKED
+3251 EDMGAGIKLKFEED

-3273 EVDNLSS
+3273 DVDNLSS
-3280 SQYIEYMHIREKIL
+3280 NQYIEYMHLREKIL

-3303 KGLGKMDVKTA
+3303 KGLGKMDAETA

-3357 VASQIMQRKK
+3357 VASQIIRRKK

>member
-100 YNRMKSLEKELATID
+100 YNHMKSLEKELATID

-128 DLHENNFGGRFEANL
+128 DTHENNFGGRFEANL

-307 DIKMLGIGK
+307 DLATLGIGK
-316 LIDNVGKFGLKTAT
+316 LINNVGKFGLKQTA
-330 KLLAKEGTEAA
+330 KQVAKEGTEAA

-404 AEKGQVL
+404 AEKAQVL

-449 TGRTFSETGT
+449 TGRTFSETET
-459 VDDVIK
+459 VDDVIQ

-490 IEPTYAEIGK
+490 IEPTDAEIGK

-511 EEGNSEINTEETY
+511 EEANSEINAEETS
-524 EISAS
+524 EISVS

-593 SVEDYYNGFSRFY
+593 SVDDYYNGFSRFY

-632 AAYAAGQNDENVY
+632 AAYAAGQNDEKVY

-668 EKLSKAEADFYNR
+668 KKLSKAEADFYNR

-693 GMDSIAD
+693 RMDSIAD

-798 RFINDN
+798 RFINGN
-804 IQDNRNML
+804 IQDNRSML

-870 KATQKQEWSDIE
+870 KATQTQEWSNTE

-1076 REYMQANDIQFSLKN
+1076 REYMSDIK
-1091 KNLDID
+1091 
-1097 SRIPF
+1097 
-1102 THLRNYI
+1102 
-1109 NVSKGD
+1109 
-1115 SASLNKLEDAV
+1115 E
-1126 KGIKRGTYVNK
+1126 
-1137 ATEYMADINR
+1137 
-1147 ETINKALHPKSGK
+1147 
-1160 MNNFST
+1160 
-1166 RYIDNLNAMQ
+1166 
-1176 VLPELFREAVY
+1176 
-1187 IDSKPPQKSK
+1187 
-1197 NKGKA
+1197 
-1202 IQNYHHF
+1202 
-1209 VAPLYMNNDEYRALI
+1209 
-1224 TAREKTNSN
+1224 N
-1233 TLYVL
+1233 T
-1238 RVEVLPIKKRQS
+1238 
-1250 VGSSANAVSLLR
+1250 ANANILQQKVNRSAAHNAAKRSSVSE
-1262 GLPFDISVADLVNG
+1262 DNVAQ
-1276 VNIYDYSNQSAKS
+1276 YKT
-1289 YGIQDVKFSL
+1289 DVKFSL

-1313 NLTREKLEKTLK
+1313 NLTQEKLEKTLK

-1424 VNNGEKGIIDKLKED
+1424 VNNGEKGIIDNLKED

-1447 ADVGKEQVQPIY
+1447 ADSGREFIKPI
-1459 KEVITK
+1459 ERTIVERLGETEI
-1465 LKDSEVE
+1465 E
-1472 LYEYLIKGLG
+1472 LYDYLIDKLG
-1482 KDTLLDLTPKN
+1482 KDKILELDKMSLGTRKTWRAEH
-1493 GESPITRRRAWLEE
+1493 GAELESIY
-1507 HEESLKTVYGDY
+1507 KDY
-1519 LKKTGIPEE
+1519 LKDVLKFTDENINNLFESPNFDKREIFRD
-1528 TVNEMMSN
+1528 VMS
-1536 DKIAKSLIR
+1536 AMR
-1545 GAVYARNYL
+1545 YL
-1554 KNGSEK
+1554 KNGPEK
-1560 RSSEY
+1560 TRTEY
-1565 DGEAT
+1565 DSTAT
-1570 KNAIRKAVDKGAY
+1570 KEAILKATDKKAY
-1583 EEWLNKLF
+1583 EKWLNDLF
-1591 KGIEKSTGVYNNKD
+1591 KGIEAGTGVYNNKD

-1616 KQTHYPVTLENIVKS
+1616 KQTHYAVTLENIVKS

-1665 MHDKEG
+1665 MHEKEG

-1717 IGNILVEVGDS
+1717 IGYILVEVGDS

-1743 GYKINNGLAAEI
+1743 DYKINNGLAAEI

-2067 DGFYTYLQN
+2067 DEFYTYLQN
-2076 SNELAWDDIK
+2076 SDELAWDDIK
-2086 SKALDIAKDIIKESV
+2086 GKALDIAKDIIKESV
-2101 IVNDEYYETYKDLKR
+2101 IVNDEYYETYKELKR

-2123 TISEADRADFP
+2123 TISEAERADFP

-2145 GRLKLVNNGTNI
+2145 GRLKLVNDGTNI

-2237 ELIHQKIESGKK
+2237 ELIHQKIESGEK

-2706 GAAKATVPKAS
+2706 GAAKTTKPKAS

-2760 DGNKTGITM
+2760 DGNKTGTTM
-2769 KDLLNRIGGER
+2769 KDLLNRIGGEQ
-2780 SADYW
+2780 STNYW

-2799 ADDAMSGIVNK
+2799 ADEAMSGIVNK
-2810 AIGNVRKAAVASNI
+2810 AIGNVKKAAVASNI

-2834 LRAAAVLSPEN
+2834 LRAAVVLSPEN

-2885 QLSEILYSSETKKGK
+2885 QLSEILYSPETKKGK

-2961 QVVDGVLQRS
+2961 QVVDGILQRS

-2977 NMLNKQATAFMG
+2977 NMLIKQATSFMG
-2989 EPTLSLNLLMRTYDA
+2989 EPTSSLNLLMRAYDA
-3004 WHNET
+3004 WRYET

-3054 LDRFLTA
+3054 LERFLTA

-3066 GDEKTRLQLAKN
+3066 GDEKTKFELAKN
-3078 IALGGNIGNSM
+3078 IALGSNIGDSM
-3089 NVLTWIPYIKDMFS
+3089 NILTWIPLVKDMFS
-3103 ICQGYTIERMDAS
+3103 ICQGYTIERMDAKT
-3116 AFGDFI
+3116 FGDFI
-3122 SAAQDAIKSFSGEGK
+3122 SAAQNAIKSFSGEGT

-3144 TKTVMTG
+3144 TKTVLTG
-3151 AKLFGSSVSNLM
+3151 AKLFGSSASNLM

>member
-100 YNRMKSLEKELATID
+100 YNRMKSLEKELAKID

-128 DLHENNFGGRFEANL
+128 DTHKNNFGGRFEANL

-152 SAAWNKYLSNPTDEN
+152 SAAWNKYLSNPTEEN

-307 DIKMLGIGK
+307 DLATLGIGK
-316 LIDNVGKFGLKTAT
+316 LINNVGKFGLKQTA
-330 KLLAKEGTEAA
+330 KQVAKEGTEAA

-404 AEKGQVL
+404 AEKAQVL

-435 NRAIDNRNNRMYSE
+435 NRAIENRNNRMYSE
-449 TGRTFSETGT
+449 AGRTFSETET
-459 VDDVIK
+459 VDDVIQ

-475 SYRLAQEIQAKREAG
+475 SYRLAQEIRAKREAG
-490 IEPTYAEIGK
+490 IEPTDAEIGK

-511 EEGNSEINTEETY
+511 EEANSAINAEETSEI
-524 EISAS
+524 SVS

-572 AENHFGE
+572 AENYFGE

-593 SVEDYYNGFSRFY
+593 SVDDYYNGFSRFY

-632 AAYAAGQNDENVY
+632 AAYAAGQNDEKVY

-668 EKLSKAEADFYNR
+668 KKLSKAEADFYNR

-804 IQDNRNML
+804 IQDNRSML

-870 KATQKQEWSDIE
+870 KATQTQEWSNTE

-1076 REYMQANDIQFSLKN
+1076 REYMSDIK
-1091 KNLDID
+1091 
-1097 SRIPF
+1097 
-1102 THLRNYI
+1102 
-1109 NVSKGD
+1109 
-1115 SASLNKLEDAV
+1115 E
-1126 KGIKRGTYVNK
+1126 
-1137 ATEYMADINR
+1137 
-1147 ETINKALHPKSGK
+1147 
-1160 MNNFST
+1160 
-1166 RYIDNLNAMQ
+1166 
-1176 VLPELFREAVY
+1176 
-1187 IDSKPPQKSK
+1187 
-1197 NKGKA
+1197 
-1202 IQNYHHF
+1202 
-1209 VAPLYMNNDEYRALI
+1209 
-1224 TAREKTNSN
+1224 N
-1233 TLYVL
+1233 T
-1238 RVEVLPIKKRQS
+1238 
-1250 VGSSANAVSLLR
+1250 ANANILQQKVNRSAAHNAAKRSSVSE
-1262 GLPFDISVADLVNG
+1262 DNVAQ
-1276 VNIYDYSNQSAKS
+1276 YKT
-1289 YGIQDVKFSL
+1289 DVKFSL

-1313 NLTREKLEKTLK
+1313 NLTQEKLEKTLK

-1424 VNNGEKGIIDKLKED
+1424 VNNGEKGIIDNLKED

-1447 ADVGKEQVQPIY
+1447 ADSGREFIKPI
-1459 KEVITK
+1459 ERTIVERLGETEI
-1465 LKDSEVE
+1465 E
-1472 LYEYLIKGLG
+1472 LYDYLIDKLG
-1482 KDTLLDLTPKN
+1482 KDKILELDKMSLGTRKTWRAEH
-1493 GESPITRRRAWLEE
+1493 GAELESIY
-1507 HEESLKTVYGDY
+1507 KDY
-1519 LKKTGIPEE
+1519 LKDVLKFTDENINNLFESPNFDKREIFRD
-1528 TVNEMMSN
+1528 VMS
-1536 DKIAKSLIR
+1536 AMR
-1545 GAVYARNYL
+1545 YL
-1554 KNGSEK
+1554 KNGPEK
-1560 RSSEY
+1560 TRTEY
-1565 DGEAT
+1565 DSTAT
-1570 KNAIRKAVDKGAY
+1570 KEAILKATDKKAY
-1583 EEWLNKLF
+1583 EKWLNDLF
-1591 KGIEKSTGVYNNKD
+1591 KGIEAGTGVYNNKD

-1616 KQTHYPVTLENIVKS
+1616 KQTHYAVTLENIVKS

-1665 MHDKEG
+1665 MHEKEG

-1717 IGNILVEVGDS
+1717 IGYILVEVGDS

-1743 GYKINNGLAAEI
+1743 DYKINNGLAAEI

-1891 GENGINNTIVITDGN
+1891 GENGINNTIVITDGD

-1947 VRSYE
+1947 VRGYE
-1952 EKGILVEY
+1952 EEGISVEY
-1960 KRSDIWLYDG
+1960 KREDIWIYDG
-1970 IRTYYGES
+1970 ISSE
-1978 DRRTVGRDR
+1978 VGRKNAENEGVYR
-1987 RDNSRQRYG
+1987 NNSRQR
-1996 NGSLGESGR
+1996 NGRGSFGEDKN
-2005 FSLKGDILKENVAL
+2005 FSLKSDILKENAAL

-2048 ELIKENNSN
+2048 DLIKENNSN

-2067 DGFYTYLQN
+2067 DEFYTYLQN
-2076 SNELAWDDIK
+2076 SDELAWDDIK
-2086 SKALDIAKDIIKESV
+2086 GKALDIAKDIIKESV

-2249 IRSMREQRDKDIK
+2249 IRSMREQRNKDIK
-2262 DNTLATQ
+2262 DNTLANQ
-2269 MHEGAKAAKT
+2269 MYEGAKAAKA

-2312 KNRQKEKETRMS
+2312 KIRQKEKETRMS

-2342 MKTKLLKPSDNN
+2342 MKTKLLKPSDKN
-2354 HIPESMRTTVA
+2354 HIPENMRKTVA

-2371 NLESKYSYDPL
+2371 NLESKYSYDPI

-2442 KMRNI
+2442 KMRNV

-2454 EQLNTVWDVL
+2454 EQLNIVWDVL

-2472 NAGKTLSSQ
+2472 NAGKMLSYQ

-2492 FVSDTSSRKNKKSY
+2492 FVSDTSSRRNKKSY

-2834 LRAAAVLSPEN
+2834 IRAAAVLSPEN

-2873 KVGGFEVSSNPK
+2873 KVGGFEVGSNPK

-3039 SAIDALRDDDEEKDY
+3039 SAIDAIRDDDEEKDY

-3066 GDEKTRLQLAKN
+3066 GDEKTKLQLAKN

-3228 KPKSIESSMRAHR
+3228 KPKSIENSMRAHR

-3251 EDMGAGIKLKFKED
+3251 EDMGAGIKLKFEEG

-3273 EVDNLSS
+3273 DVDNLSS
-3280 SQYIEYMHIREKIL
+3280 NQYIEYMHLREKIL

-3303 KGLGKMDVKTA
+3303 KGLGKMDAETA

-3349 NKSGSYSS
+3349 NKNGSYSS

>member
-82 LYKNGANKAAAD
+82 LYKNGVNKAAAD

-100 YNRMKSLEKELATID
+100 YNRMKSLEKELAAID

-128 DLHENNFGGRFEANL
+128 DTHKNNFGGRFEANL

-152 SAAWNKYLSNPTDEN
+152 SAAWNKYLSNPTEEN

-307 DIKMLGIGK
+307 DLATLGIGK
-316 LIDNVGKFGLKTAT
+316 LINNVGKFGLKQTA
-330 KLLAKEGTEAA
+330 KQVAKEGTEAA

-351 ALGKYGLNIAQEAA
+351 ALGKYGLNIVQEAA
-365 EEGSQEIVSIANQQR
+365 EEGSQEIVSIANRQR

-449 TGRTFSETGT
+449 TGRTFSETET
-459 VDDVIK
+459 VDDVIQ
-465 TGLESAPETE
+465 TGLESAHESE

-490 IEPTYAEIGK
+490 IEPTDAEIGK
-500 LHIENI
+500 LPIENI

-511 EEGNSEINTEETY
+511 EEANSKINAKETSEI
-524 EISAS
+524 SDS
-529 EPFSHNDI
+529 EPFSHNDV
-537 REPLYNNGVN
+537 RKPLYNNDVN

-572 AENHFGE
+572 AENYFGE

-593 SVEDYYNGFSRFY
+593 SVDDYYNGFSRFY

-632 AAYAAGQNDENVY
+632 AAYAAGQNDEKVY

-668 EKLSKAEADFYNR
+668 KKLSKAEADFYNR

-759 DVSIVEQ
+759 NVSIVEQ
-766 YSRLYKT
+766 YSQLYKT

-791 KDKTEME
+791 KDKNEME

-804 IQDNRNML
+804 IHDNRSML
-812 EKFFDTVKAF
+812 DKFFDTVKAF

-870 KATQKQEWSDIE
+870 KATQKQEWSDTK

-897 QIDNWDGK
+897 QIDNWNGK

-1076 REYMQANDIQFSLKN
+1076 REYMSDIK
-1091 KNLDID
+1091 
-1097 SRIPF
+1097 
-1102 THLRNYI
+1102 
-1109 NVSKGD
+1109 
-1115 SASLNKLEDAV
+1115 E
-1126 KGIKRGTYVNK
+1126 
-1137 ATEYMADINR
+1137 
-1147 ETINKALHPKSGK
+1147 
-1160 MNNFST
+1160 
-1166 RYIDNLNAMQ
+1166 
-1176 VLPELFREAVY
+1176 
-1187 IDSKPPQKSK
+1187 
-1197 NKGKA
+1197 
-1202 IQNYHHF
+1202 
-1209 VAPLYMNNDEYRALI
+1209 
-1224 TAREKTNSN
+1224 N
-1233 TLYVL
+1233 T
-1238 RVEVLPIKKRQS
+1238 
-1250 VGSSANAVSLLR
+1250 ANANILQQR
-1262 GLPFDISVADLVNG
+1262 VNR
-1276 VNIYDYSNQSAKS
+1276 SA
-1289 YGIQDVKFSL
+1289 
-1299 KKPVEESGNLIALH
+1299 AH
-1313 NLTREKLEKTLK
+1313 N
-1325 LGGFPMPSIAIT
+1325 A
-1337 KADIPHTNF
+1337 A
-1346 GDITLVMSKSTID
+1346 
-1359 PKANK
+1359 
-1364 KNVVYSADAW
+1364 
-1374 TPVFPQIEYEA
+1374 
-1385 DRKVQSKISKKF
+1385 
-1397 YELANKLGYDAV
+1397 
-1409 RPMYNYVNDMERELQ
+1409 
-1424 VNNGEKGIIDKLKED
+1424 
-1439 TSMMNLYL
+1439 
-1447 ADVGKEQVQPIY
+1447 
-1459 KEVITK
+1459 
-1465 LKDSEVE
+1465 
-1472 LYEYLIKGLG
+1472 
-1482 KDTLLDLTPKN
+1482 
-1493 GESPITRRRAWLEE
+1493 
-1507 HEESLKTVYGDY
+1507 
-1519 LKKTGIPEE
+1519 
-1528 TVNEMMSN
+1528 
-1536 DKIAKSLIR
+1536 
-1545 GAVYARNYL
+1545 
-1554 KNGSEK
+1554 K
-1560 RSSEY
+1560 RSSVSE
-1565 DGEAT
+1565 
-1570 KNAIRKAVDKGAY
+1570 
-1583 EEWLNKLF
+1583 
-1591 KGIEKSTGVYNNKD
+1591 NN
-1605 LYTPSGNRRTF
+1605 
-1616 KQTHYPVTLENIVKS
+1616 V
-1631 MAGQNNGDTK
+1631 A
-1641 NVSGFYGIKSLRAGT
+1641 
-1656 AERFKSIAA
+1656 
-1665 MHDKEG
+1665 
-1671 RLQHLSEEQ
+1671 
-1680 AAAINDSLSNRL
+1680 
-1692 DDIINKI
+1692 
-1699 LRTKPHS
+1699 
-1706 QYDND
+1706 QY
-1711 FIMMDS
+1711 
-1717 IGNILVEVGDS
+1717 
-1728 GKYTVDNIEKIFSKY
+1728 K
-1743 GYKINNGLAAEI
+1743 
-1755 RDLLFDTSQ
+1755 
-1764 MPVNIFEAKPER
+1764 
-1776 AVGFDEVLAAVVPD
+1776 
-1790 TTDNAFIESLKSAGI
+1790 TD
-1805 ENIIE
+1805 
-1810 YKQDDEQSRLD
+1810 
-1821 AVNSVDDAKFSL
+1821 VKFSL

-1906 YIEPS
+1906 YIKPS

-1916 KINADNETDIETF
+1916 KINIDNETELANV
-1929 REDIYESKSG
+1929 REDIYESKAG
-1939 MHSSASKI
+1939 MHPSANKI
-1947 VRSYE
+1947 VRGYE
-1952 EKGILVEY
+1952 EEGISVEY
-1960 KRSDIWLYDG
+1960 KREDIWIYDG
-1970 IRTYYGES
+1970 ISSE
-1978 DRRTVGRDR
+1978 VGRKNAENEGVYR
-1987 RDNSRQRYG
+1987 NNSRQR
-1996 NGSLGESGR
+1996 NGRGSFGEDKN
-2005 FSLKGDILKENVAL
+2005 FSLKGDILKENAAL

-2086 SKALDIAKDIIKESV
+2086 GKALDIAKDIIKESV

-2371 NLESKYSYDPL
+2371 NLESKYSYDPI

-2408 QDILKSDSANEIII
+2408 QDILKSDSANEIVI

-2633 KLFSNLTS
+2633 KLFSNLTTE
-2641 KEKSIADN
+2641 EKSIADN

-2717 NALEIGSVF
+2717 NTLEIGSVF

-2760 DGNKTGITM
+2760 DGNKTGTTM

-2780 SADYW
+2780 STDYW

-2810 AIGNVRKAAVASNI
+2810 AIGNVKKAAVASNI

-2858 GWKKAVKYAPIAAIK
+2858 GWEKAVKYAPIAAIK

-2885 QLSEILYSSETKKGK
+2885 QLSEILYSPETKKGK
-2900 AISFAK
+2900 AIAFAK

-2915 ADAITWGAI
+2915 ADAVTWGAI

-2977 NMLNKQATAFMG
+2977 NMYTKQATAFMG

-3054 LDRFLTA
+3054 LERFLTA

-3066 GDEKTRLQLAKN
+3066 GDEKTKLQLAKN

-3089 NVLTWIPYIKDMFS
+3089 NVLTWIPYIKDIFS
-3103 ICQGYTIERMDAS
+3103 ICQGFTIERMDAKT
-3116 AFGDFI
+3116 FGDFI
-3122 SAAQDAIKSFSGEGK
+3122 SAAQNAIKSFSGEGK

-3185 MEKGMYN
+3185 IEKRMYN
-3192 LNTQTSRFFDILYQA
+3192 LGTQTSRFFDILYQA

-3303 KGLGKMDVKTA
+3303 KGLGKMDAKTA

>member
-15 YGKVKEVE
+15 YGKVEEVE

-100 YNRMKSLEKELATID
+100 YNHMKSLEKELATID

-404 AEKGQVL
+404 AEKAQVL

-449 TGRTFSETGT
+449 TGRTFSETET
-459 VDDVIK
+459 VDDVIQ

-490 IEPTYAEIGK
+490 IEPTDAEIGK

-511 EEGNSEINTEETY
+511 EEANSEINAEETS
-524 EISAS
+524 EISVS

-593 SVEDYYNGFSRFY
+593 SVDDYYNGFSRFY

-632 AAYAAGQNDENVY
+632 AAYAAGQNDEKVY

-668 EKLSKAEADFYNR
+668 KKLSKAEADFYNR

-693 GMDSIAD
+693 RMDSIAD

-804 IQDNRNML
+804 IQDNRSML

-822 VDKIKNAFKGDKN
+822 VDKIKNAFKGDKK

-865 TDEKV
+865 TDKKV
-870 KATQKQEWSDIE
+870 KATQTQEWSDTK

-945 ITRDIIKQVPNILEN
+945 ITRNIIKQVPNILEN

-1067 NVNIEGIPF
+1067 NVNIEGVPF
-1076 REYMQANDIQFSLKN
+1076 REYMSDIKENTANANILQQRENRSAAHNATKRSSVSENNVAQYKTDVKFS
-1091 KNLDID
+1091 
-1097 SRIPF
+1097 
-1102 THLRNYI
+1102 
-1109 NVSKGD
+1109 
-1115 SASLNKLEDAV
+1115 V
-1126 KGIKRGTYVNK
+1126 K
-1137 ATEYMADINR
+1137 
-1147 ETINKALHPKSGK
+1147 
-1160 MNNFST
+1160 
-1166 RYIDNLNAMQ
+1166 
-1176 VLPELFREAVY
+1176 
-1187 IDSKPPQKSK
+1187 KP
-1197 NKGKA
+1197 
-1202 IQNYHHF
+1202 
-1209 VAPLYMNNDEYRALI
+1209 
-1224 TAREKTNSN
+1224 
-1233 TLYVL
+1233 
-1238 RVEVLPIKKRQS
+1238 VEVLQTKKAT
-1250 VGSSANAVSLLR
+1250 SAAAQQNAVSHSNR
-1262 GLPFDISVADLVNG
+1262 LPSDISVADLVNG
-1276 VNIYDYSNQSAKS
+1276 VNIYDYANQSAKS
-1289 YGIQDVKFSL
+1289 YGIQDVKLSL

-1459 KEVITK
+1459 KEVVTK

-1493 GESPITRRRAWLEE
+1493 GESPITRRRVWLEE
-1507 HEESLKTVYGDY
+1507 HEEALKTVYGDY

-1536 DKIAKSLIR
+1536 DKIAKSLMR

-1554 KNGSEK
+1554 KNGAEK

-1570 KNAIRKAVDKGAY
+1570 KTAIRKAVDKGAY

-1717 IGNILVEVGDS
+1717 IGYILVEVGDS

-1952 EKGILVEY
+1952 EEGISIEY
-1960 KRSDIWLYDG
+1960 KRKDIWIYDG
-1970 IRTYYGES
+1970 ISSE
-1978 DRRTVGRDR
+1978 VGRKNAENEGVYR
-1987 RDNSRQRYG
+1987 NNSRQR
-1996 NGSLGESGR
+1996 NGRGSFGEDKN

-2076 SNELAWDDIK
+2076 SDELAWDDIK
-2086 SKALDIAKDIIKESV
+2086 GKALDIAKDIIKESV
-2101 IVNDEYYETYKDLKR
+2101 IVNDEYYETYKELKR

-2123 TISEADRADFP
+2123 TISEAERADFP

-2145 GRLKLVNNGTNI
+2145 GRLKLVNDGTNI

-2237 ELIHQKIESGKK
+2237 ELIHQKIESGEK

-2312 KNRQKEKETRMS
+2312 KIRQKEKETRMS

-2408 QDILKSDSANEIII
+2408 RDILKSDSANEIII

-2481 KYKTTSAFAEA
+2481 KYKTTSAFADA

-2563 KKLEKEIIEFTTE
+2563 KKLENEIIEFTTE

-2760 DGNKTGITM
+2760 DGNKTGTTM

-2780 SADYW
+2780 STDYW

-2885 QLSEILYSSETKKGK
+2885 QLSEILYSPETKKGK

-3251 EDMGAGIKLKFKED
+3251 EDMGAGIKLKFEEA

-3273 EVDNLSS
+3273 DVDNLSS
-3280 SQYIEYMHIREKIL
+3280 NQYIEYMHLREKIL

-3303 KGLGKMDVKTA
+3303 KGLGKMDAETA

-3339 IDEKWIRDIS
+3339 IEEKWIRDIS

-3357 VASQIMQRKK
+3357 VASQIIRRKK

>member
-128 DLHENNFGGRFEANL
+128 DTHKNNFGGRFEANL

-152 SAAWNKYLSNPTDEN
+152 SAAWNKYLSNPTEEN

-307 DIKMLGIGK
+307 DLATLGIGK
-316 LIDNVGKFGLKTAT
+316 LINNVGKFGLKQTA
-330 KLLAKEGTEAA
+330 KQVAKEGTEAA

-449 TGRTFSETGT
+449 TGRTFSETET
-459 VDDVIK
+459 VDDVIQ

-490 IEPTYAEIGK
+490 IEPTDAEIGK

-511 EEGNSEINTEETY
+511 EEANSEINAEETS
-524 EISAS
+524 EISVS

-572 AENHFGE
+572 VENHFGE

-593 SVEDYYNGFSRFY
+593 SVNDYYNGFSRFY

-632 AAYAAGQNDENVY
+632 AAYAAGQNDEKVY

-668 EKLSKAEADFYNR
+668 KKLSKAEADFYNR

-804 IQDNRNML
+804 IQDNRSML

-870 KATQKQEWSDIE
+870 KATQTQEWSNTE

-1076 REYMQANDIQFSLKN
+1076 REYMSDIK
-1091 KNLDID
+1091 
-1097 SRIPF
+1097 
-1102 THLRNYI
+1102 
-1109 NVSKGD
+1109 
-1115 SASLNKLEDAV
+1115 E
-1126 KGIKRGTYVNK
+1126 
-1137 ATEYMADINR
+1137 
-1147 ETINKALHPKSGK
+1147 
-1160 MNNFST
+1160 
-1166 RYIDNLNAMQ
+1166 
-1176 VLPELFREAVY
+1176 
-1187 IDSKPPQKSK
+1187 
-1197 NKGKA
+1197 
-1202 IQNYHHF
+1202 
-1209 VAPLYMNNDEYRALI
+1209 
-1224 TAREKTNSN
+1224 N
-1233 TLYVL
+1233 T
-1238 RVEVLPIKKRQS
+1238 
-1250 VGSSANAVSLLR
+1250 ANANILQQKVNRSAAHNAAKRSSVSE
-1262 GLPFDISVADLVNG
+1262 DNVAQ
-1276 VNIYDYSNQSAKS
+1276 YKT
-1289 YGIQDVKFSL
+1289 DVKFSL

-1313 NLTREKLEKTLK
+1313 NLTQEKLEKTLK

-1424 VNNGEKGIIDKLKED
+1424 VNNGEKGIIDNLKED

-1447 ADVGKEQVQPIY
+1447 ADSGREFIKPI
-1459 KEVITK
+1459 ERTIVERLGETEI
-1465 LKDSEVE
+1465 E
-1472 LYEYLIKGLG
+1472 LYDYLIDKLG
-1482 KDTLLDLTPKN
+1482 KDKILELDKMSLGTRKTWRAEH
-1493 GESPITRRRAWLEE
+1493 GAELESIY
-1507 HEESLKTVYGDY
+1507 KDY
-1519 LKKTGIPEE
+1519 LKDVLKFTDENINNLFESPNFDKREIFRD
-1528 TVNEMMSN
+1528 VMS
-1536 DKIAKSLIR
+1536 AMR
-1545 GAVYARNYL
+1545 YL
-1554 KNGSEK
+1554 KNGPEK
-1560 RSSEY
+1560 TRTEY
-1565 DGEAT
+1565 DSTAT
-1570 KNAIRKAVDKGAY
+1570 KEAILKATDKKAY
-1583 EEWLNKLF
+1583 EKWLNDLF
-1591 KGIEKSTGVYNNKD
+1591 KGIEAGTGVYNNKD

-1616 KQTHYPVTLENIVKS
+1616 KQTHYAVTLENIVKS

-1665 MHDKEG
+1665 MHEKEG

-1717 IGNILVEVGDS
+1717 IGYILVEVGDS

-1952 EKGILVEY
+1952 EEGISIEY
-1960 KRSDIWLYDG
+1960 KRKDIWIYDG
-1970 IRTYYGES
+1970 ISSE
-1978 DRRTVGRDR
+1978 VGRKNAENEGVYR
-1987 RDNSRQRYG
+1987 NNSRQR
-1996 NGSLGESGR
+1996 NGRGSFGEDKN
-2005 FSLKGDILKENVAL
+2005 FSLKGDILKENAAL

-2067 DGFYTYLQN
+2067 DRFYTYLQN

-2086 SKALDIAKDIIKESV
+2086 GKALDIAKDIIKESV

-2145 GRLKLVNNGTNI
+2145 GRLKLVNDGTNI

-2237 ELIHQKIESGKK
+2237 ELIHQKIETGEK

-2393 PTKRTEEFLNLKEQY
+2393 PTKRTEEFLNLKELY

-2687 GLQQNVEEGQDLA
+2687 GLRQNVEEGQDLA

-2760 DGNKTGITM
+2760 DGNKTGTTM

-2780 SADYW
+2780 STDYW

-2824 RVVVQQPTAY
+2824 RVIVQQPTAY
-2834 LRAAAVLSPEN
+2834 LRAAVVLSPEN

-2858 GWKKAVKYAPIAAIK
+2858 GWEKAVKYAPIAAIK
-2873 KVGGFEVSSNPK
+2873 KVGGFEVGSNPK
-2885 QLSEILYSSETKKGK
+2885 QLSEILYSPETKKGK

-3066 GDEKTRLQLAKN
+3066 GDEKTKLQLAKN

-3228 KPKSIESSMRAHR
+3228 KPKSIENSMRAHR

-3251 EDMGAGIKLKFKED
+3251 EDMGAGIKLKFEEG

-3273 EVDNLSS
+3273 DVDNLSS
-3280 SQYIEYMHIREKIL
+3280 NQYIEYMHLREKIL

-3303 KGLGKMDVKTA
+3303 KGLGKMDAETA

>member
-68 SEIGKIQNTLVSGE
+68 SEIGKIQNILVSGE

-100 YNRMKSLEKELATID
+100 YNHMKSLEKELATID

-128 DLHENNFGGRFEANL
+128 DTHENNFGGRFEANL

-221 AAGAGVALGAGLL
+221 TAGAGVALGAGLL

-435 NRAIDNRNNRMYSE
+435 NRAIENRNNRMYSE
-449 TGRTFSETGT
+449 TGRTFSETET
-459 VDDVIK
+459 VDDVIQ

-490 IEPTYAEIGK
+490 IEPTDAEIGK

-511 EEGNSEINTEETY
+511 EEADSEINAEETS
-524 EISAS
+524 EISVS
-529 EPFSHNDI
+529 EPLSHNDI

-547 NVEFTNADR
+547 NVELTNADR

-632 AAYAAGQNDENVY
+632 AAYAAGQNDEKVY
-645 LKRDKSASKV
+645 LKRDKLASKV

-668 EKLSKAEADFYNR
+668 KKLSKAEADFYNR

-693 GMDSIAD
+693 RMDSIAD

-804 IQDNRNML
+804 IQDNRSML

-822 VDKIKNAFKGDKN
+822 VDKIKNAFKGDKK

-870 KATQKQEWSDIE
+870 KVTQTDTVSIV
-882 ENNTVKYSLNPKFAR
+882 NTN
-897 QIDNWDGK
+897 
-905 SNTIFKVGTT
+905 
-915 SDALKSIGIKDKGII
+915 
-930 WYGTKIAKILEKHHK
+930 
-945 ITRDIIKQVPNILEN
+945 
-960 PVLIMKSQK
+960 
-969 FGTRIVLMGELM
+969 
-981 DSDNNPIVAVLEL
+981 
-994 QPTNKGGQVLD
+994 
-1005 LNIIA
+1005 
-1010 SAYVKDDNPIGFIK
+1010 
-1024 RSELLYIDENKERT
+1024 
-1038 EKWFNAVGLQ
+1038 
-1048 LPSVAKPFGSI
+1048 
-1059 GKVTYNDG
+1059 
-1067 NVNIEGIPF
+1067 
-1076 REYMQANDIQFSLKN
+1076 NDIQFSLKN
-1091 KNLDID
+1091 INGNQIVWVENSHLTNKELKNPHAIAKYIEAHIGEVYTIIESGQKVYIGKDLPKEYTRSKYTSYLRKTNDQMAKAKAKATGELGLLIETATNRRWEETRHTHNKDAKYGIYRYD
-1097 SRIPF
+1097 SRFAFPVKDNNGNI
-1102 THLRNYI
+1102 TNVRAYDVELIIRN
-1109 NVSKGD
+1109 
-1115 SASLNKLEDAV
+1115 ASNRKKYLYDIVN
-1126 KGIKRGTYVNK
+1126 IK
-1137 ATEYMADINR
+1137 E
-1147 ETINKALHPKSGK
+1147 
-1160 MNNFST
+1160 
-1166 RYIDNLNAMQ
+1166 
-1176 VLPELFREAVY
+1176 
-1187 IDSKPPQKSK
+1187 
-1197 NKGKA
+1197 
-1202 IQNYHHF
+1202 
-1209 VAPLYMNNDEYRALI
+1209 
-1224 TAREKTNSN
+1224 N
-1233 TLYVL
+1233 T
-1238 RVEVLPIKKRQS
+1238 
-1250 VGSSANAVSLLR
+1250 ANANILQQRVNRSAAHNAAKRSSVSE
-1262 GLPFDISVADLVNG
+1262 DNVAQ
-1276 VNIYDYSNQSAKS
+1276 YKT
-1289 YGIQDVKFSL
+1289 DVKFSL

-1374 TPVFPQIEYEA
+1374 TPVFPQIDYEA

-1397 YELANKLGYDAV
+1397 YELANKLGYDAA

-1459 KEVITK
+1459 KEVVTK

-1507 HEESLKTVYGDY
+1507 HEEALKTVYGDY

-1536 DKIAKSLIR
+1536 DKIAKSLMR

-1833 KRKKIDNGN
+1833 KRKNIDNGN
-1842 EDTYNKYRWAM
+1842 EDNYNKYRWAI

-1891 GENGINNTIVITDGN
+1891 GENGINNTIVITDGD
-1906 YIEPS
+1906 YIKPS

-1916 KINADNETDIETF
+1916 KINIDNETELSNV
-1929 REDIYESKSG
+1929 REDIYESKAG
-1939 MHSSASKI
+1939 MHSSTSEI
-1947 VRSYE
+1947 VRGYE
-1952 EKGILVEY
+1952 EEGISIEY
-1960 KRSDIWLYDG
+1960 KRKDIWIYDG
-1970 IRTYYGES
+1970 ISSE
-1978 DRRTVGRDR
+1978 VGRKNAENEGVYR
-1987 RDNSRQRYG
+1987 NNSRQR
-1996 NGSLGESGR
+1996 NGRGSFGEDKN
-2005 FSLKGDILKENVAL
+2005 FSLKGDILKENAAL

-2086 SKALDIAKDIIKESV
+2086 GKALDIAKDIIKESV

-2312 KNRQKEKETRMS
+2312 KIRQKEKETRMS

-2641 KEKSIADN
+2641 EEKSIADN

-2760 DGNKTGITM
+2760 DGNKTGTTM
-2769 KDLLNRIGGER
+2769 KDLLNRIGGEQ
-2780 SADYW
+2780 STNYW

-2799 ADDAMSGIVNK
+2799 ADEAMSGIVNK
-2810 AIGNVRKAAVASNI
+2810 AIGNVKKAAVASNI

-2834 LRAAAVLSPEN
+2834 LRAAVVLSPEN

-2885 QLSEILYSSETKKGK
+2885 QLSEILYSPETKKGK

-2977 NMLNKQATAFMG
+2977 NMLIKQATSFMG
-2989 EPTLSLNLLMRTYDA
+2989 EPTSSLNLLMRAYDA
-3004 WHNET
+3004 WRYET

-3054 LDRFLTA
+3054 IERFLTA

-3066 GDEKTRLQLAKN
+3066 GDEKTKFELAKN
-3078 IALGGNIGNSM
+3078 IALGSNIGDSM
-3089 NVLTWIPYIKDMFS
+3089 NVLTWIPYIKDIFS

-3303 KGLGKMDVKTA
+3303 KGLGKMDAKTA

-3339 IDEKWIRDIS
+3339 IEEKWIRDIS
-3349 NKSGSYSS
+3349 NKSGSSSS
-3357 VASQIMQRKK
+3357 VASQIIRRKK

>member
-100 YNRMKSLEKELATID
+100 YNRMKSLEKELAKID

-128 DLHENNFGGRFEANL
+128 DTHKNNFGGRFEANL

-299 IEMADTGI
+299 IEMTDTGI
-307 DIKMLGIGK
+307 DLATLGIGK
-316 LIDNVGKFGLKTAT
+316 LINNVGKFGLKQTA
-330 KLLAKEGTEAA
+330 KQVAKEGTEAA

-351 ALGKYGLNIAQEAA
+351 ALGKYGLNIVQEAA

-449 TGRTFSETGT
+449 TGRTFSETET
-459 VDDVIK
+459 VDDVIQ
-465 TGLESAPETE
+465 TGLESAPESE

-490 IEPTYAEIGK
+490 IEPTDAEIGK

-511 EEGNSEINTEETY
+511 EEANSKINAKETSEI
-524 EISAS
+524 SDS
-529 EPFSHNDI
+529 EPFSHNDV
-537 REPLYNNGVN
+537 RKPLYNNGVN

-593 SVEDYYNGFSRFY
+593 RVDDYYNGFSRFY

-621 YSKGISPAVQY
+621 YSKGISPAIQY
-632 AAYAAGQNDENVY
+632 AAYAAGQNDERAY
-645 LKRDKSASKV
+645 LERDKSASRV

-668 EKLSKAEADFYNR
+668 KKLSKSEADFYNR

-715 IGTEETRYVV
+715 IGTEEARYVV

-759 DVSIVEQ
+759 NVSIVEQ
-766 YSRLYKT
+766 YSQLYKT

-791 KDKTEME
+791 KDKNEME

-804 IQDNRNML
+804 IHDNRSML
-812 EKFFDTVKAF
+812 DKFFDTVKAF

-870 KATQKQEWSDIE
+870 KATQTQEWSNTK

-1076 REYMQANDIQFSLKN
+1076 REYMQGNDIQFSLKN

-1102 THLRNYI
+1102 THLNDYI
-1109 NVSKGD
+1109 NVSRGD
-1115 SASLNKLEDAV
+1115 SASLSKLEDAV
-1126 KGIKRGTYVNK
+1126 KGIKRGMYVNK
-1137 ATEYMADINR
+1137 ATEYRADINST
-1147 ETINKALHPKSGK
+1147 TIKKAIYPTNGNFNK
-1160 MNNFST
+1160 FS
-1166 RYIDNLNAMQ
+1166 IKHINNLNAIR
-1176 VLPELFREAVY
+1176 VLSKLFEEAVY

-1202 IQNYHHF
+1202 IQEYHHF

-1238 RVEVLPIKKRQS
+1238 RVEVLQTKKAT
-1250 VGSSANAVSLLR
+1250 SAAAQQNAVSHSNR
-1262 GLPFDISVADLVNG
+1262 LPSDISVSDLVNG
-1276 VNIYDYSNQSAKS
+1276 VNIYDYANQSAKS
-1289 YGIQDVKFSL
+1289 YGIQDV
-1299 KKPVEESGNLIALH
+1299 
-1313 NLTREKLEKTLK
+1313 
-1325 LGGFPMPSIAIT
+1325 
-1337 KADIPHTNF
+1337 
-1346 GDITLVMSKSTID
+1346 
-1359 PKANK
+1359 
-1364 KNVVYSADAW
+1364 
-1374 TPVFPQIEYEA
+1374 
-1385 DRKVQSKISKKF
+1385 
-1397 YELANKLGYDAV
+1397 
-1409 RPMYNYVNDMERELQ
+1409 
-1424 VNNGEKGIIDKLKED
+1424 
-1439 TSMMNLYL
+1439 
-1447 ADVGKEQVQPIY
+1447 
-1459 KEVITK
+1459 
-1465 LKDSEVE
+1465 
-1472 LYEYLIKGLG
+1472 
-1482 KDTLLDLTPKN
+1482 
-1493 GESPITRRRAWLEE
+1493 
-1507 HEESLKTVYGDY
+1507 
-1519 LKKTGIPEE
+1519 
-1528 TVNEMMSN
+1528 
-1536 DKIAKSLIR
+1536 
-1545 GAVYARNYL
+1545 
-1554 KNGSEK
+1554 
-1560 RSSEY
+1560 
-1565 DGEAT
+1565 
-1570 KNAIRKAVDKGAY
+1570 
-1583 EEWLNKLF
+1583 
-1591 KGIEKSTGVYNNKD
+1591 
-1605 LYTPSGNRRTF
+1605 
-1616 KQTHYPVTLENIVKS
+1616 
-1631 MAGQNNGDTK
+1631 
-1641 NVSGFYGIKSLRAGT
+1641 
-1656 AERFKSIAA
+1656 
-1665 MHDKEG
+1665 
-1671 RLQHLSEEQ
+1671 
-1680 AAAINDSLSNRL
+1680 
-1692 DDIINKI
+1692 
-1699 LRTKPHS
+1699 
-1706 QYDND
+1706 
-1711 FIMMDS
+1711 
-1717 IGNILVEVGDS
+1717 
-1728 GKYTVDNIEKIFSKY
+1728 
-1743 GYKINNGLAAEI
+1743 
-1755 RDLLFDTSQ
+1755 
-1764 MPVNIFEAKPER
+1764 
-1776 AVGFDEVLAAVVPD
+1776 
-1790 TTDNAFIESLKSAGI
+1790 
-1805 ENIIE
+1805 
-1810 YKQDDEQSRLD
+1810 
-1821 AVNSVDDAKFSL
+1821 KFSL

-1891 GENGINNTIVITDGN
+1891 GENGINNTIVITDGD
-1906 YIEPS
+1906 YIKPS

-1916 KINADNETDIETF
+1916 KINIDNETELSNV
-1929 REDIYESKSG
+1929 REDIYESKAG
-1939 MHSSASKI
+1939 MHSSTSEI
-1947 VRSYE
+1947 VRGYE
-1952 EKGILVEY
+1952 EEGISIEY
-1960 KRSDIWLYDG
+1960 KREDIWIYDG
-1970 IRTYYGES
+1970 ISSE
-1978 DRRTVGRDR
+1978 VGRKNAENEGVYR
-1987 RDNSRQRYG
+1987 NNSRQR
-1996 NGSLGESGR
+1996 NGRGSFGEDKN
-2005 FSLKGDILKENVAL
+2005 FSLKGDILKENAAL

-2086 SKALDIAKDIIKESV
+2086 GKALDIAKDIIKESV

-2249 IRSMREQRDKDIK
+2249 IRSMREQRNKDIK
-2262 DNTLATQ
+2262 DNTLANQ
-2269 MHEGAKAAKT
+2269 MYEGAKAAKT

-2312 KNRQKEKETRMS
+2312 KIRQKEKETRMS

-2342 MKTKLLKPSDNN
+2342 MKTKLLKPSDKN
-2354 HIPESMRTTVA
+2354 HIPENMRKTVA

-2371 NLESKYSYDPL
+2371 NLESKYSYDPI

-2442 KMRNI
+2442 KMRNV

-2454 EQLNTVWDVL
+2454 EQLNIVWDVL

-2472 NAGKTLSSQ
+2472 NAGKMLSYQ

-2492 FVSDTSSRKNKKSY
+2492 FVSDTSSRRNKKSY

-2633 KLFSNLTS
+2633 KLFSNLTTE
-2641 KEKSIADN
+2641 EKNIADN

-2834 LRAAAVLSPEN
+2834 LRAAVVLSPEN

-3066 GDEKTRLQLAKN
+3066 GDEKTKLQLAKN

-3228 KPKSIESSMRAHR
+3228 KPKSIENSMRAHR

-3251 EDMGAGIKLKFKED
+3251 EDMGAGIKLKFEEG

-3273 EVDNLSS
+3273 DVDNLSS
-3280 SQYIEYMHIREKIL
+3280 NQYIEYMHLREKIL

-3303 KGLGKMDVKTA
+3303 KGLGKMDAETA

>member
-128 DLHENNFGGRFEANL
+128 DTHKNNFGGRFEANL

-152 SAAWNKYLSNPTDEN
+152 SAAWNKYLSNPTEEN

-307 DIKMLGIGK
+307 DLATLGIGK
-316 LIDNVGKFGLKTAT
+316 LINNVGKFGLKQTA
-330 KLLAKEGTEAA
+330 KQVAKEGTEAA

-404 AEKGQVL
+404 AEKAQVL

-435 NRAIDNRNNRMYSE
+435 NRAIENRNNRMYSE
-449 TGRTFSETGT
+449 AGRTFSETET
-459 VDDVIK
+459 VDDVIQ

-475 SYRLAQEIQAKREAG
+475 SYRLAQEIRAKREAG
-490 IEPTYAEIGK
+490 IEPTDAEIGK

-511 EEGNSEINTEETY
+511 EEANSAINAEETSEI
-524 EISAS
+524 SVS

-572 AENHFGE
+572 AENYFGE

-593 SVEDYYNGFSRFY
+593 SVDDYYNGFSRFY

-632 AAYAAGQNDENVY
+632 AAYAAGQNDEKVY

-668 EKLSKAEADFYNR
+668 KKLSKAEADFYNR

-759 DVSIVEQ
+759 NVSIVEQ
-766 YSRLYKT
+766 YSQLYKT

-804 IQDNRNML
+804 IQDNRSML

-870 KATQKQEWSDIE
+870 KATQTQEWSNTE

-1076 REYMQANDIQFSLKN
+1076 REYMSDIKENTANANILQQKVNRSAAHNAAKRSSVSENNVAQYKTDVNMEGISFREYMQGNDIQFSLKN

-1102 THLRNYI
+1102 THLNDYI
-1109 NVSKGD
+1109 NVSRGD
-1115 SASLNKLEDAV
+1115 SASLSKLEDAV

-1137 ATEYMADINR
+1137 ATEYRADINST
-1147 ETINKALHPKSGK
+1147 TIKKAIYPTNGNFNK
-1160 MNNFST
+1160 FS
-1166 RYIDNLNAMQ
+1166 IKHINNLNAIR
-1176 VLPELFREAVY
+1176 VLSKLFEEAVY

-1202 IQNYHHF
+1202 IQEYHHF

-1238 RVEVLPIKKRQS
+1238 RVEVLQTKKAT
-1250 VGSSANAVSLLR
+1250 SAAAQQNTVSHSNRLLS
-1262 GLPFDISVADLVNG
+1262 DISVADLVNG
-1276 VNIYDYSNQSAKS
+1276 VNIYDYANQSAKS
-1289 YGIQDVKFSL
+1289 YGI
-1299 KKPVEESGNLIALH
+1299 
-1313 NLTREKLEKTLK
+1313 
-1325 LGGFPMPSIAIT
+1325 
-1337 KADIPHTNF
+1337 
-1346 GDITLVMSKSTID
+1346 
-1359 PKANK
+1359 
-1364 KNVVYSADAW
+1364 
-1374 TPVFPQIEYEA
+1374 
-1385 DRKVQSKISKKF
+1385 
-1397 YELANKLGYDAV
+1397 
-1409 RPMYNYVNDMERELQ
+1409 
-1424 VNNGEKGIIDKLKED
+1424 
-1439 TSMMNLYL
+1439 
-1447 ADVGKEQVQPIY
+1447 
-1459 KEVITK
+1459 
-1465 LKDSEVE
+1465 
-1472 LYEYLIKGLG
+1472 
-1482 KDTLLDLTPKN
+1482 
-1493 GESPITRRRAWLEE
+1493 
-1507 HEESLKTVYGDY
+1507 
-1519 LKKTGIPEE
+1519 
-1528 TVNEMMSN
+1528 
-1536 DKIAKSLIR
+1536 
-1545 GAVYARNYL
+1545 
-1554 KNGSEK
+1554 
-1560 RSSEY
+1560 
-1565 DGEAT
+1565 
-1570 KNAIRKAVDKGAY
+1570 
-1583 EEWLNKLF
+1583 
-1591 KGIEKSTGVYNNKD
+1591 
-1605 LYTPSGNRRTF
+1605 
-1616 KQTHYPVTLENIVKS
+1616 EN
-1631 MAGQNNGDTK
+1631 
-1641 NVSGFYGIKSLRAGT
+1641 
-1656 AERFKSIAA
+1656 
-1665 MHDKEG
+1665 
-1671 RLQHLSEEQ
+1671 
-1680 AAAINDSLSNRL
+1680 
-1692 DDIINKI
+1692 
-1699 LRTKPHS
+1699 
-1706 QYDND
+1706 
-1711 FIMMDS
+1711 
-1717 IGNILVEVGDS
+1717 
-1728 GKYTVDNIEKIFSKY
+1728 
-1743 GYKINNGLAAEI
+1743 
-1755 RDLLFDTSQ
+1755 
-1764 MPVNIFEAKPER
+1764 
-1776 AVGFDEVLAAVVPD
+1776 
-1790 TTDNAFIESLKSAGI
+1790 
-1805 ENIIE
+1805 
-1810 YKQDDEQSRLD
+1810 
-1821 AVNSVDDAKFSL
+1821 AKFSL

-1891 GENGINNTIVITDGN
+1891 GENGINNTIVITDGD

-1947 VRSYE
+1947 VRGYE
-1952 EKGILVEY
+1952 EEGISVEY
-1960 KRSDIWLYDG
+1960 KREDIWIYDG
-1970 IRTYYGES
+1970 ISSE
-1978 DRRTVGRDR
+1978 VGRKNEENEGVYR
-1987 RDNSRQRYG
+1987 NNSRQR
-1996 NGSLGESGR
+1996 NGRGSFGEDKN
-2005 FSLKGDILKENVAL
+2005 FSLKSDILKENAAL

-2048 ELIKENNSN
+2048 DLIKENNSN

-2067 DGFYTYLQN
+2067 DEFYTYLQN
-2076 SNELAWDDIK
+2076 SDELAWDDIK
-2086 SKALDIAKDIIKESV
+2086 GKALDIAKDIIKESV

-2145 GRLKLVNNGTNI
+2145 GRLKLVSNRTNI

-2249 IRSMREQRDKDIK
+2249 IRSMREQRNKDIK
-2262 DNTLATQ
+2262 DNTLANQ
-2269 MHEGAKAAKT
+2269 MYEGAKAAKA

-2312 KNRQKEKETRMS
+2312 KIRQKEKETRMS

-2342 MKTKLLKPSDNN
+2342 MKTKLLKPSDKN
-2354 HIPESMRTTVA
+2354 HIPENMRKTVA

-2371 NLESKYSYDPL
+2371 NLESKYSYDPI

-2442 KMRNI
+2442 KMRNV

-2454 EQLNTVWDVL
+2454 EQLNIVWDVL

-2472 NAGKTLSSQ
+2472 NAGKMLSYQ

-2492 FVSDTSSRKNKKSY
+2492 FVSDTSSRRNKKSY

-2834 LRAAAVLSPEN
+2834 IRAAAVLSPEN

-2873 KVGGFEVSSNPK
+2873 KVGGFEVGSNPK

-3054 LDRFLTA
+3054 LERFLAA

-3066 GDEKTRLQLAKN
+3066 GDEKTKLQLAKN

-3089 NVLTWIPYIKDMFS
+3089 NVLTWIPYIKDIFS

-3122 SAAQDAIKSFSGEGK
+3122 SAAQNAIKSFSGEGT

-3144 TKTVMTG
+3144 TKTVLTG

-3192 LNTQTSRFFDILYQA
+3192 LSTQTSRFFDILYQA

-3241 KNAENPKYKK
+3241 KNSENPKYKK
-3251 EDMGAGIKLKFKED
+3251 EDMGAGIKLKFEED

-3273 EVDNLSS
+3273 DVDNLSS
-3280 SQYIEYMHIREKIL
+3280 NQYIEYMHLREKIL

-3303 KGLGKMDVKTA
+3303 KGLGKMDAETA